1 MKIRKFLKV
10 LNFLFIILA
19 AEVIIGLVCITNK
32 IKDAKY
38 EEDKTCITQIAI
50 NPIEKRLARSQ
61 APSDQVTRITSSSR
75 LILERIVKTMEN
87 TGYGKGYW
95 TQCKN
100 AVRTPTPTSGGL
112 YYIDIPSF
120 YFNEDVGGAWNSTY
134 VYYCKEITEFDFSGL
149 NIGGITT
156 LPDFSKWPNLRRLN
170 FSNCKISETSG
181 FMTSSGRKA
190 LRKITYID
198 LSKNNIESINA
209 GIVHDARYNL
219 QHQIITK
226 YLGTIKSGNTGNSTL
241 PDIFVKSYGN
251 IVAPTYYKENIVK
264 ISGKKVTV
272 KSKGKEQEKAMVRI
286 PGTSSSPFK
295 GSYVMFN
302 WSGIKAST
310 NPNNNNNNNNNN
322 NQIYYNISLS
332 YKSSTTSGWEQ
343 IKYIEIYPTSG
354 ENVNYN
360 NAKVYVN
367 GNYVGNNTVKYPV
380 TKNGKYTI
388 KITYPGLRDIIL
400 NQEVKGIDRE
410 HPTFTTNYKS
420 ETGKNIKY
428 LTVYAKDNVAIK
440 NISVNGTNIYSCNK
454 KDYYCAYSATYKI
467 SKSGKYTIKV
477 EDLAGN
483 WRKIEENVNV
493 DTTPPKIQSLQIKK
507 NDKIYD
513 KDKCAVKVGDKL
525 ILNLKAHEEVSKYSG
540 IKINGTDLKTGTIN
554 VGNKTNFSIEIPIT
568 DKFGTGTLYGDYVIE
583 IYGLSD
589 KWGNATSYT
598 IKNKVYFD
606 SSYPEISEI
615 NITGGKLS
623 SDKQKM
629 TIYQNQKI
637 VIDLTT
643 EEKLGNN
650 PEIYVCGH
658 KTTFARLKNKNKNKK
673 DKSEIYHYYAYLD
686 SNYILQTANA
696 FGYVDKCIPI
706 EIKNYKNL
714 SGNLGDDI
722 IIDESN
728 KSSNGIYLYYGNS
741 EANKLY
747 FASAVDIS
755 TYSET
760 GDGYTWLT
768 KVGDKNYK
776 NYKQF
781 RGSYAEKSYWGGT
794 IHQYGCGP
802 TSVAIVLSGLGIDK
816 NPGDVANSIKEGTS
830 PSSLKTA
837 FENFGVTVELKYNT
851 STETTIKNIRNN
863 LEKGMPVLVGVSPG
877 PDSKYTTIGHW
888 LVLLSISGDTVTIS
902 NAGRDSESGTE
913 TDNINTLVEKYME
926 GNGYIL
932 VKSAKT
938 DSATNVKNEAIAG
951 DINQD
956 GYINEYD
963 YLLLQRYLS
972 KLQELT
978 DDQKKYA
985 NVDGNESIDANDL
998 TALKV
1003 IINKRVNSLQ
1013 IGSSETFKVYDN
1025 ENKLVSGDNLKLSV
1039 TEGEEF
1045 INVTENEDGISIKSK
1060 NELSALNG
1068 SVVIKATYLNEK
1080 NEEEKAGEIKLK
1092 IIDKNNVTTGFE
1104 VITGKKVNK
1113 NILGD
1118 VNKDGFITEV
1128 DSFDVQRAIVNLIQL
1143 TEEGKERGDIN
1154 KDGVLT
1160 VSDATDIQKMCVNNY
1175 NGMYKNDVF
1184 TLKFNSFE
1192 DNNYEDI
1199 KDENIQNQIRWYAE
1213 GQEDMVTITPN
1224 NDGSA
1229 NIKVNEN
1236 AVTGSKIA
1244 ICCSMLDENSEDNK
1258 YKTARFN
1265 IEIIDKAYVEL
1276 SENTINY
1283 DLSNLPD
1290 KYTYLKVN
1298 TNLDNKDAEWKSSDE
1313 NIVKLKEDSYGN
1325 VEVIPV
1331 KEGTAKVTVTID
1343 GISDECDVKV
1353 EKSITKIYTSKQDI
1367 TLKESLED
1375 EEYIIANS
1383 VSKLLKSSANSQ
1395 DIEGEIDATEEP
1407 IITSSDEDIARMYK
1421 DEETGAYKIL
1431 AISEGKATI
1440 EISSPTNEDV
1450 KETIK
1455 VNVKPLNIPTI
1466 QKVTIDQD
1474 EGQQEYKKGEKIS
1487 FKVVF
1492 SEEIKG
1498 EVPELQL
1505 VFGNNS
1511 SVGIPKFVGIEDNNT
1526 AIRYEYEVQE
1536 GDNGILK
1543 ILGLNGGNLTD
1554 DTGKMDTI
1562 LTVNNEEEEFT
1573 IEETEENIDIE
1584 NETLE
1589 VSSNDE
1595 SEDES
1600 KELSEEYISSNTK
1613 AFVGDD
1619 VTEQDEMSDELTGN
1633 LETVPNGINL
1643 LVGEVIADTTAPE
1656 ITVVPEIEKD
1666 SYYLNKGDIV
1676 KVNITSNEDLAEL
1689 PTVTMGGQVATVEG
1703 SGKEY
1708 TASLEINDKIKEG
1721 YLEIQVSGC
1730 RDLSGNEANL
1740 TVMNEENMDEPI
1752 VIDYSKSTIKAIYI
1766 MAEEGKNYK
1775 AGDKVKIKVVFE
1787 DENMKNRN
1795 EYIAAEEVPVLNIK
1809 FGRNKAEGNL
1819 ESDYTVGEYVNSIIY
1834 TYTISEKDIGKMTI
1848 NNITGNIEDAAG
1860 NKTDLSKINI
1870 SNVVTGQINEI
1881 VKENESN
1888 SNKNEGVLEKLPFKL
1903 PYTGSVAFWII
1914 IASVGVG
1921 ATIAG
1926 VSYIVRKKHYIK

>member
-1 MKIRKFLKV
+1 MKIMKFLKV
-10 LNFLFIILA
+10 LNFLFIILV

-38 EEDKTCITQIAI
+38 EEDKTSITQIAI
-50 NPIEKRLARSQ
+50 NPIEKKLAKYS
-61 APSDQVTRITSSSR
+61 SVRITSSSDVI
-75 LILERIVKTMEN
+75 LKYIINKISDEIWLTWDEQKNMNPVEASLERNNRKALHKI
-87 TGYGKGYW
+87 
-95 TQCKN
+95 
-100 AVRTPTPTSGGL
+100 SGG
-112 YYIDIPSF
+112 YYIEVPSR
-120 YFNEDVGGAWNSTY
+120 YFSSDT
-134 VYYCKEITEFDFSGL
+134 CKKEKEFNFSGL

-170 FSNCKISETSG
+170 FSNCKISGTSG

-658 KTTFARLKNKNKNKK
+658 KTTFARLKNKNKK

-741 EANKLY
+741 ELNKLY
-747 FASAVDIS
+747 LAS
-755 TYSET
+755 
-760 GDGYTWLT
+760 
-768 KVGDKNYK
+768 DKN
-776 NYKQF
+776 
-781 RGSYAEKSYWGGT
+781 EK
-794 IHQYGCGP
+794 
-802 TSVAIVLSGLGIDK
+802 D
-816 NPGDVANSIKEGTS
+816 
-830 PSSLKTA
+830 
-837 FENFGVTVELKYNT
+837 
-851 STETTIKNIRNN
+851 R
-863 LEKGMPVLVGVSPG
+863 
-877 PDSKYTTIGHW
+877 
-888 LVLLSISGDTVTIS
+888 
-902 NAGRDSESGTE
+902 
-913 TDNINTLVEKYME
+913 
-926 GNGYIL
+926 
-932 VKSAKT
+932 
-938 DSATNVKNEAIAG
+938 AIAG

-956 GYINEYD
+956 GYVNEYD

-1039 TEGEEF
+1039 TEGEELV
-1045 INVTENEDGISIKSK
+1045 NVTKSQDGISIKSK

-1068 SVVIKATYLNEK
+1068 SVVIKATYLNED

-1213 GQEDMVTITPN
+1213 GQADMVTITPN

-1236 AVTGSKIA
+1236 AVTGSKIV

-1474 EGQQEYKKGEKIS
+1474 EGQQEYKQGEKIS
-1487 FKVVF
+1487 IKIAF
-1492 SEEIKG
+1492 SEEVKG
-1498 EVPELQL
+1498 NVPELQL
-1505 VFGNNS
+1505 EFGNNS
-1511 SVGIPKFVGIEDNNT
+1511 SVKNPEFIRFEDNNT

-1543 ILGLNGGNLTD
+1543 IVGLNDGNLTD

-1562 LTVNNEEEEFT
+1562 LTVNNEEEEDFT

-1881 VKENESN
+1881 VKENKSDSN

>member
-38 EEDKTCITQIAI
+38 EEDKTSVTQIAI

-658 KTTFARLKNKNKNKK
+658 KTTFARLKNKNKK

-741 EANKLY
+741 ELNKLY
-747 FASAVDIS
+747 LAS
-755 TYSET
+755 
-760 GDGYTWLT
+760 
-768 KVGDKNYK
+768 DKN
-776 NYKQF
+776 
-781 RGSYAEKSYWGGT
+781 
-794 IHQYGCGP
+794 
-802 TSVAIVLSGLGIDK
+802 
-816 NPGDVANSIKEGTS
+816 
-830 PSSLKTA
+830 
-837 FENFGVTVELKYNT
+837 
-851 STETTIKNIRNN
+851 
-863 LEKGMPVLVGVSPG
+863 
-877 PDSKYTTIGHW
+877 
-888 LVLLSISGDTVTIS
+888 
-902 NAGRDSESGTE
+902 
-913 TDNINTLVEKYME
+913 
-926 GNGYIL
+926 
-932 VKSAKT
+932 VK
-938 DSATNVKNEAIAG
+938 DEAIAG

-956 GYINEYD
+956 GYVNEYD

-1213 GQEDMVTITPN
+1213 GQADMVTITPN

-1236 AVTGSKIA
+1236 AVTGSKIV

-1474 EGQQEYKKGEKIS
+1474 EGQQEYKQGEKIS
-1487 FKVVF
+1487 IKIAF
-1492 SEEIKG
+1492 SEEVKG
-1498 EVPELQL
+1498 NVPELQL
-1505 VFGNNS
+1505 EFGNNS
-1511 SVGIPKFVGIEDNNT
+1511 SVKNPEFIRFEDNNT

-1543 ILGLNGGNLTD
+1543 IVGLNDGNLTD

-1562 LTVNNEEEEFT
+1562 LTVNNEEEEDFT

-1584 NETLE
+1584 NEKME
-1589 VSSNDE
+1589 VLSNDE

-1881 VKENESN
+1881 VKEKESNSN

>member
-1 MKIRKFLKV
+1 MKIMKFLKV
-10 LNFLFIILA
+10 LNFLFIILV

-38 EEDKTCITQIAI
+38 EEDKTSITQIAI
-50 NPIEKRLARSQ
+50 NPIEKKLAKYS
-61 APSDQVTRITSSSR
+61 SVRITSSSDVI
-75 LILERIVKTMEN
+75 LKYIINKISDEIWLTWDEQKNMNPVEASLERNNRKALHKI
-87 TGYGKGYW
+87 
-95 TQCKN
+95 
-100 AVRTPTPTSGGL
+100 SGG
-112 YYIDIPSF
+112 YYIEVPSR
-120 YFNEDVGGAWNSTY
+120 YFSSAT
-134 VYYCKEITEFDFSGL
+134 CKKETEFNFSGL

-658 KTTFARLKNKNKNKK
+658 KTTFARLKNKNKK

-741 EANKLY
+741 ELNKLY
-747 FASAVDIS
+747 LAS
-755 TYSET
+755 
-760 GDGYTWLT
+760 
-768 KVGDKNYK
+768 DKN
-776 NYKQF
+776 
-781 RGSYAEKSYWGGT
+781 EK
-794 IHQYGCGP
+794 
-802 TSVAIVLSGLGIDK
+802 D
-816 NPGDVANSIKEGTS
+816 
-830 PSSLKTA
+830 
-837 FENFGVTVELKYNT
+837 
-851 STETTIKNIRNN
+851 R
-863 LEKGMPVLVGVSPG
+863 
-877 PDSKYTTIGHW
+877 
-888 LVLLSISGDTVTIS
+888 
-902 NAGRDSESGTE
+902 
-913 TDNINTLVEKYME
+913 
-926 GNGYIL
+926 
-932 VKSAKT
+932 
-938 DSATNVKNEAIAG
+938 AIAG

-956 GYINEYD
+956 GYVNEYD

-1025 ENKLVSGDNLKLSV
+1025 ENKLVSGDNLKISV

-1045 INVTENEDGISIKSK
+1045 INVTENQDDISIKSK

-1068 SVVIKATYLNEK
+1068 SVVIKATYLNED

-1104 VITGKKVNK
+1104 VITEKKVNK

-1143 TEEGKERGDIN
+1143 TEEEKERGDIN

-1431 AISEGKATI
+1431 AISEGEATI

-1511 SVGIPKFVGIEDNNT
+1511 SVGIPEFVGIEDNNT

-1740 TVMNEENMDEPI
+1740 TVINEENMDEPI
-1752 VIDYSKSTIKAIYI
+1752 VIDYSKSTIKTIDI

>member
-1 MKIRKFLKV
+1 MKV
-10 LNFLFIILA
+10 LNFLFIILV

-38 EEDKTCITQIAI
+38 EEDKTSITQIAI

-658 KTTFARLKNKNKNKK
+658 KTTFARLKNKNKK

-741 EANKLY
+741 ELNKLY
-747 FASAVDIS
+747 LAS
-755 TYSET
+755 
-760 GDGYTWLT
+760 
-768 KVGDKNYK
+768 DKN
-776 NYKQF
+776 
-781 RGSYAEKSYWGGT
+781 
-794 IHQYGCGP
+794 
-802 TSVAIVLSGLGIDK
+802 
-816 NPGDVANSIKEGTS
+816 
-830 PSSLKTA
+830 
-837 FENFGVTVELKYNT
+837 
-851 STETTIKNIRNN
+851 
-863 LEKGMPVLVGVSPG
+863 
-877 PDSKYTTIGHW
+877 
-888 LVLLSISGDTVTIS
+888 
-902 NAGRDSESGTE
+902 
-913 TDNINTLVEKYME
+913 
-926 GNGYIL
+926 
-932 VKSAKT
+932 VK
-938 DSATNVKNEAIAG
+938 DEAIAG

-956 GYINEYD
+956 GYVNEYD

-1068 SVVIKATYLNEK
+1068 SVVIKATYLNED

-1213 GQEDMVTITPN
+1213 GQADMVTITPN

-1236 AVTGSKIA
+1236 AVTGSKIV

-1474 EGQQEYKKGEKIS
+1474 EGQQEYKQGEKIS
-1487 FKVVF
+1487 IKIAF
-1492 SEEIKG
+1492 SEEVKG
-1498 EVPELQL
+1498 NVPELQL
-1505 VFGNNS
+1505 EFGNNS
-1511 SVGIPKFVGIEDNNT
+1511 SVKNPEFIRFEDNNT

-1543 ILGLNGGNLTD
+1543 IVGLNDGNLTD

-1562 LTVNNEEEEFT
+1562 LTVNNEEEEDFT

-1584 NETLE
+1584 NEKME
-1589 VSSNDE
+1589 VLSNDE

-1613 AFVGDD
+1613 AVVGDD

-1881 VKENESN
+1881 VKEKESNSN

>member
-1 MKIRKFLKV
+1 MKIMKFLKV
-10 LNFLFIILA
+10 LNFLFIILV

-38 EEDKTCITQIAI
+38 EEDKTSITQIAI
-50 NPIEKRLARSQ
+50 NPIEKKLAKYS
-61 APSDQVTRITSSSR
+61 SVRITSSSDVI
-75 LILERIVKTMEN
+75 LKYIINKISDEIWLTWDEQKNMNPVEASLERNNRKALHKI
-87 TGYGKGYW
+87 
-95 TQCKN
+95 
-100 AVRTPTPTSGGL
+100 SGG
-112 YYIDIPSF
+112 YYIEVPSR
-120 YFNEDVGGAWNSTY
+120 YFSSAT
-134 VYYCKEITEFDFSGL
+134 CKKETEFNFSGL

-658 KTTFARLKNKNKNKK
+658 KTTFARLKNKNKK
-673 DKSEIYHYYAYLD
+673 DKSEIYRYYAYLD

-741 EANKLY
+741 ELNKLY
-747 FASAVDIS
+747 LAS
-755 TYSET
+755 
-760 GDGYTWLT
+760 
-768 KVGDKNYK
+768 DKN
-776 NYKQF
+776 
-781 RGSYAEKSYWGGT
+781 EK
-794 IHQYGCGP
+794 
-802 TSVAIVLSGLGIDK
+802 D
-816 NPGDVANSIKEGTS
+816 
-830 PSSLKTA
+830 
-837 FENFGVTVELKYNT
+837 
-851 STETTIKNIRNN
+851 R
-863 LEKGMPVLVGVSPG
+863 
-877 PDSKYTTIGHW
+877 
-888 LVLLSISGDTVTIS
+888 
-902 NAGRDSESGTE
+902 
-913 TDNINTLVEKYME
+913 
-926 GNGYIL
+926 
-932 VKSAKT
+932 
-938 DSATNVKNEAIAG
+938 AIAG

-956 GYINEYD
+956 GYVNEYD

-1143 TEEGKERGDIN
+1143 TEEEKERGDIN

-1236 AVTGSKIA
+1236 AVTGSKIV

-1431 AISEGKATI
+1431 AISEGEATI

-1511 SVGIPKFVGIEDNNT
+1511 SVGIPEFVGIEDNNT

-1740 TVMNEENMDEPI
+1740 TVINEENMDEPI
-1752 VIDYSKSTIKAIYI
+1752 VIDYSKSTIKTIDI

>member
-1 MKIRKFLKV
+1 MKIMKFLKV
-10 LNFLFIILA
+10 LNFLFIILV

-38 EEDKTCITQIAI
+38 EEDKTSITQIAI
-50 NPIEKRLARSQ
+50 NPIEKKLAKYS
-61 APSDQVTRITSSSR
+61 SVRITSSSDVI
-75 LILERIVKTMEN
+75 LKYIINKISDEIWLTWDEQKNMNPVEASLERNNRKALHKI
-87 TGYGKGYW
+87 
-95 TQCKN
+95 
-100 AVRTPTPTSGGL
+100 SGG
-112 YYIDIPSF
+112 YYIEVPSR
-120 YFNEDVGGAWNSTY
+120 YFSSAT
-134 VYYCKEITEFDFSGL
+134 CKKETEFNFSGL

-658 KTTFARLKNKNKNKK
+658 KTTFARLKNKNKK

-747 FASAVDIS
+747 FAS
-755 TYSET
+755 
-760 GDGYTWLT
+760 
-768 KVGDKNYK
+768 DKN
-776 NYKQF
+776 
-781 RGSYAEKSYWGGT
+781 
-794 IHQYGCGP
+794 
-802 TSVAIVLSGLGIDK
+802 
-816 NPGDVANSIKEGTS
+816 
-830 PSSLKTA
+830 
-837 FENFGVTVELKYNT
+837 
-851 STETTIKNIRNN
+851 
-863 LEKGMPVLVGVSPG
+863 
-877 PDSKYTTIGHW
+877 
-888 LVLLSISGDTVTIS
+888 
-902 NAGRDSESGTE
+902 
-913 TDNINTLVEKYME
+913 
-926 GNGYIL
+926 
-932 VKSAKT
+932 VK
-938 DSATNVKNEAIAG
+938 DEAIAG

-956 GYINEYD
+956 GYVNEYD

-985 NVDGNESIDANDL
+985 NVDGNDTIDANDL

-1213 GQEDMVTITPN
+1213 GQADMVTITPN

-1236 AVTGSKIA
+1236 AVTGSKIV

-1431 AISEGKATI
+1431 AISEGEATI

-1511 SVGIPKFVGIEDNNT
+1511 SVGIPEFVGIEDNNT

-1740 TVMNEENMDEPI
+1740 TVINEENMDEPI
-1752 VIDYSKSTIKAIYI
+1752 VIDYSKSTIKTIDI

>member
-1 MKIRKFLKV
+1 MKV
-10 LNFLFIILA
+10 LNFLFIILV

-38 EEDKTCITQIAI
+38 EEDKTSITQIAI
-50 NPIEKRLARSQ
+50 NPIEKKLAS
-61 APSDQVTRITSSSR
+61 SQVTRITSSSR

-87 TGYGKGYW
+87 TGCGKAYW
-95 TQCKN
+95 DQCKN

-112 YYIDIPSF
+112 YYIDIPLF
-120 YFNEDVGGAWNSTY
+120 YFNEVVGD
-134 VYYCKEITEFDFSGL
+134 CKKITEFDFSGL
-149 NIGGITT
+149 SIGRITT

-198 LSKNNIESINA
+198 LSKNNIESINT
-209 GIVHDARYNL
+209 GIVQDARYNL
-219 QHQIITK
+219 KQQQIIRN
-226 YLGTIKSGNTGNSTL
+226 LGTIKNGNTGISTL

-251 IVAPTYYKENIVK
+251 IAAPTKYRKDSNIVK
-264 ISGKKVTV
+264 ISGKKVTI
-272 KSKGKEQEKAMVRI
+272 KSKGNGKQNGVVQI
-286 PGTSSSPFK
+286 PAASNSPFK
-295 GSYVMFN
+295 GSYVSFN
-302 WSGIKAST
+302 WTGTKAST
-310 NPNNNNNNNNNN
+310 NPNYNNNNN

-658 KTTFARLKNKNKNKK
+658 KTTFARLKNKNKK

-741 EANKLY
+741 ELNKLY
-747 FASAVDIS
+747 LAS
-755 TYSET
+755 
-760 GDGYTWLT
+760 
-768 KVGDKNYK
+768 DKN
-776 NYKQF
+776 
-781 RGSYAEKSYWGGT
+781 EK
-794 IHQYGCGP
+794 
-802 TSVAIVLSGLGIDK
+802 D
-816 NPGDVANSIKEGTS
+816 
-830 PSSLKTA
+830 
-837 FENFGVTVELKYNT
+837 
-851 STETTIKNIRNN
+851 R
-863 LEKGMPVLVGVSPG
+863 
-877 PDSKYTTIGHW
+877 
-888 LVLLSISGDTVTIS
+888 
-902 NAGRDSESGTE
+902 
-913 TDNINTLVEKYME
+913 
-926 GNGYIL
+926 
-932 VKSAKT
+932 
-938 DSATNVKNEAIAG
+938 AIAG

-956 GYINEYD
+956 GYVNEYD

-1068 SVVIKATYLNEK
+1068 SVVIKATYLNED

-1092 IIDKNNVTTGFE
+1092 IIDRDNITTGFE
-1104 VITGKKVNK
+1104 VVTAKKVNK

-1128 DSFDVQRAIVNLIQL
+1128 DSFEVQRAIVNLIQL
-1143 TEEGKERGDIN
+1143 TEEEKERGDIN
-1154 KDGVLT
+1154 RDGSLNIV
-1160 VSDATDIQKMCVNNY
+1160 DATDIQKMCVNNY

-1313 NIVKLKEDSYGN
+1313 NVVKLKEDSYGN

-1474 EGQQEYKKGEKIS
+1474 EGQQEYKQGEKIS
-1487 FKVVF
+1487 IKIAF
-1492 SEEIKG
+1492 SEEVKG
-1498 EVPELQL
+1498 NVPELQL
-1505 VFGNNS
+1505 EFGNNS
-1511 SVGIPKFVGIEDNNT
+1511 SVKNPEFIRFEDNNT

-1543 ILGLNGGNLTD
+1543 IVGLNDGNLTD

-1562 LTVNNEEEEFT
+1562 LTVNNEEEEDFT

-1584 NETLE
+1584 NEKME
-1589 VSSNDE
+1589 VLSNDE

-1643 LVGEVIADTTAPE
+1643 LVGEVVADTTAPE

-1848 NNITGNIEDAAG
+1848 NNITENIEDAAG

-1881 VKENESN
+1881 VKENESNSN

>member
-1 MKIRKFLKV
+1 MKIMKFLKV
-10 LNFLFIILA
+10 LNFLFIILV

-38 EEDKTCITQIAI
+38 EEDKTSITQIAI
-50 NPIEKRLARSQ
+50 NPIEKKLAS
-61 APSDQVTRITSSSR
+61 SQVTRITSSSR

-87 TGYGKGYW
+87 TGCGKAYW
-95 TQCKN
+95 DQCKN

-112 YYIDIPSF
+112 YYIDIPLF
-120 YFNEDVGGAWNSTY
+120 YFNEVVGD
-134 VYYCKEITEFDFSGL
+134 CKKITEFDFSGL
-149 NIGGITT
+149 SIGRITT

-658 KTTFARLKNKNKNKK
+658 KTTFARLKNKNKK

-747 FASAVDIS
+747 FAS
-755 TYSET
+755 
-760 GDGYTWLT
+760 
-768 KVGDKNYK
+768 DKN
-776 NYKQF
+776 
-781 RGSYAEKSYWGGT
+781 
-794 IHQYGCGP
+794 
-802 TSVAIVLSGLGIDK
+802 
-816 NPGDVANSIKEGTS
+816 
-830 PSSLKTA
+830 
-837 FENFGVTVELKYNT
+837 
-851 STETTIKNIRNN
+851 
-863 LEKGMPVLVGVSPG
+863 
-877 PDSKYTTIGHW
+877 
-888 LVLLSISGDTVTIS
+888 
-902 NAGRDSESGTE
+902 
-913 TDNINTLVEKYME
+913 
-926 GNGYIL
+926 
-932 VKSAKT
+932 VK
-938 DSATNVKNEAIAG
+938 DEAIAG

-956 GYINEYD
+956 GYVNEYD

-972 KLQELT
+972 KLQEFT

-985 NVDGNESIDANDL
+985 NVDGNDTIDANDL

-1025 ENKLVSGDNLKLSV
+1025 ENKSVSGDNLKISV

-1045 INVTENEDGISIKSK
+1045 INVTESQDGISIKSK

-1068 SVVIKATYLNEK
+1068 SVVIKATYLNED

-1104 VITGKKVNK
+1104 VITEKKVNK

-1143 TEEGKERGDIN
+1143 TEEEKERGDIN

-1184 TLKFNSFE
+1184 TLKFNSYE

-1431 AISEGKATI
+1431 AISEGEATI

-1511 SVGIPKFVGIEDNNT
+1511 SVGIPEFVGIEDNNT

-1740 TVMNEENMDEPI
+1740 TVINEENMDEPI
-1752 VIDYSKSTIKAIYI
+1752 VIDYSKSTIKTIDI

-1795 EYIAAEEVPVLNIK
+1795 EYIAAEEVSVLNIK

>member
-658 KTTFARLKNKNKNKK
+658 KTTFARLKNKNKK

-747 FASAVDIS
+747 FAS
-755 TYSET
+755 
-760 GDGYTWLT
+760 
-768 KVGDKNYK
+768 DKN
-776 NYKQF
+776 
-781 RGSYAEKSYWGGT
+781 
-794 IHQYGCGP
+794 
-802 TSVAIVLSGLGIDK
+802 
-816 NPGDVANSIKEGTS
+816 
-830 PSSLKTA
+830 
-837 FENFGVTVELKYNT
+837 
-851 STETTIKNIRNN
+851 
-863 LEKGMPVLVGVSPG
+863 
-877 PDSKYTTIGHW
+877 
-888 LVLLSISGDTVTIS
+888 
-902 NAGRDSESGTE
+902 
-913 TDNINTLVEKYME
+913 
-926 GNGYIL
+926 
-932 VKSAKT
+932 VK
-938 DSATNVKNEAIAG
+938 DEAIAG

-956 GYINEYD
+956 GYVNEYD

-1213 GQEDMVTITPN
+1213 GQADMVTITPN

-1236 AVTGSKIA
+1236 AVTGSKIV

-1276 SENTINY
+1276 SENTVNY

-1431 AISEGKATI
+1431 AISEGEATI

-1511 SVGIPKFVGIEDNNT
+1511 SVGIPEFVGIEDNNT

-1740 TVMNEENMDEPI
+1740 TVINEENMDEPI
-1752 VIDYSKSTIKAIYI
+1752 VIDYSKSTIKTIDI

>member
-658 KTTFARLKNKNKNKK
+658 KTTFARLKNKNKK

-747 FASAVDIS
+747 FAS
-755 TYSET
+755 
-760 GDGYTWLT
+760 
-768 KVGDKNYK
+768 DKN
-776 NYKQF
+776 
-781 RGSYAEKSYWGGT
+781 
-794 IHQYGCGP
+794 
-802 TSVAIVLSGLGIDK
+802 
-816 NPGDVANSIKEGTS
+816 
-830 PSSLKTA
+830 
-837 FENFGVTVELKYNT
+837 
-851 STETTIKNIRNN
+851 
-863 LEKGMPVLVGVSPG
+863 
-877 PDSKYTTIGHW
+877 
-888 LVLLSISGDTVTIS
+888 
-902 NAGRDSESGTE
+902 
-913 TDNINTLVEKYME
+913 
-926 GNGYIL
+926 
-932 VKSAKT
+932 VK
-938 DSATNVKNEAIAG
+938 DEAIAG

-956 GYINEYD
+956 GYVNEYD

-1060 NELSALNG
+1060 NEPSALNG

-1213 GQEDMVTITPN
+1213 GQADMVTITPN

-1236 AVTGSKIA
+1236 AVTGSKIV

-1431 AISEGKATI
+1431 AISEGEATI

-1511 SVGIPKFVGIEDNNT
+1511 SVGIPEFVGIEDNNT

-1740 TVMNEENMDEPI
+1740 TVINEENMDEPI
-1752 VIDYSKSTIKAIYI
+1752 VIDYSKSTIKTIDI

>member
-1 MKIRKFLKV
+1 MKIMKFLKV
-10 LNFLFIILA
+10 LNFLFIILV

-38 EEDKTCITQIAI
+38 EEDKTSITQIAI
-50 NPIEKRLARSQ
+50 NPIEKKLAS
-61 APSDQVTRITSSSR
+61 SQVTRITSSSR

-87 TGYGKGYW
+87 TGCGKAYW
-95 TQCKN
+95 DQCKN

-112 YYIDIPSF
+112 YYIDIPLF
-120 YFNEDVGGAWNSTY
+120 YFNEVVGD
-134 VYYCKEITEFDFSGL
+134 CKKIKEFDFSGL
-149 NIGGITT
+149 SIGRITT

-219 QHQIITK
+219 KQQQIIRN
-226 YLGTIKSGNTGNSTL
+226 LGTIKNGNTGISTL

-251 IVAPTYYKENIVK
+251 IAAPTKYRKDSNIVK
-264 ISGKKVTV
+264 ISGKKVTI
-272 KSKGKEQEKAMVRI
+272 KSKGNGKQNGVVQI
-286 PGTSSSPFK
+286 PAASNSPFK
-295 GSYVMFN
+295 GSYVSFN
-302 WSGIKAST
+302 WTGTKAST
-310 NPNNNNNNNNNN
+310 NPNYNNNNN

-332 YKSSTTSGWEQ
+332 YKSSTTSGWKQ
-343 IKYIEIYPTSG
+343 IKYIEIYPTFG

-658 KTTFARLKNKNKNKK
+658 KTTFARLKNKNKK

-747 FASAVDIS
+747 FAS
-755 TYSET
+755 
-760 GDGYTWLT
+760 
-768 KVGDKNYK
+768 DKN
-776 NYKQF
+776 
-781 RGSYAEKSYWGGT
+781 
-794 IHQYGCGP
+794 
-802 TSVAIVLSGLGIDK
+802 
-816 NPGDVANSIKEGTS
+816 
-830 PSSLKTA
+830 
-837 FENFGVTVELKYNT
+837 
-851 STETTIKNIRNN
+851 
-863 LEKGMPVLVGVSPG
+863 
-877 PDSKYTTIGHW
+877 
-888 LVLLSISGDTVTIS
+888 
-902 NAGRDSESGTE
+902 
-913 TDNINTLVEKYME
+913 
-926 GNGYIL
+926 
-932 VKSAKT
+932 VK
-938 DSATNVKNEAIAG
+938 DEAIAG

-956 GYINEYD
+956 GYVNEYD

-985 NVDGNESIDANDL
+985 NVDGNDTIDANDL

-1025 ENKLVSGDNLKLSV
+1025 ENKSVSGDNLKISV

-1045 INVTENEDGISIKSK
+1045 INVTENQDGISIKSK

-1068 SVVIKATYLNEK
+1068 SVVIKATYLNED

-1104 VITGKKVNK
+1104 VITEKKVNK

-1143 TEEGKERGDIN
+1143 TEEEKERGDIN

-1236 AVTGSKIA
+1236 AVTGSKIV

-1431 AISEGKATI
+1431 AISEGEATI

>member
-1 MKIRKFLKV
+1 MKV
-10 LNFLFIILA
+10 LNFLFIILV

-38 EEDKTCITQIAI
+38 EEDKTSITQIAI
-50 NPIEKRLARSQ
+50 NPIEKKLAS
-61 APSDQVTRITSSSR
+61 SQVTRITSSSR

-87 TGYGKGYW
+87 TGCGKAYW
-95 TQCKN
+95 DQCKN

-112 YYIDIPSF
+112 YYIDIPLF
-120 YFNEDVGGAWNSTY
+120 YFNEVVGD
-134 VYYCKEITEFDFSGL
+134 CKKITEFDFSGL
-149 NIGGITT
+149 SIGRITT

-198 LSKNNIESINA
+198 LSKNNIESINT
-209 GIVHDARYNL
+209 GIVQDARYNL
-219 QHQIITK
+219 KQQQIIRN
-226 YLGTIKSGNTGNSTL
+226 LGTIKNGNTGISTL

-251 IVAPTYYKENIVK
+251 IAAPTKYRKDSNIVK
-264 ISGKKVTV
+264 ISGKKVTI
-272 KSKGKEQEKAMVRI
+272 KSKGNGKQNGVVQI
-286 PGTSSSPFK
+286 PAASNSPFK
-295 GSYVMFN
+295 GSYVSFN
-302 WSGIKAST
+302 WTGTKAST
-310 NPNNNNNNNNNN
+310 NPNYNNNNN

-658 KTTFARLKNKNKNKK
+658 KTTFARLKNKNKK

-741 EANKLY
+741 ELNKLY
-747 FASAVDIS
+747 LAS
-755 TYSET
+755 
-760 GDGYTWLT
+760 
-768 KVGDKNYK
+768 DKN
-776 NYKQF
+776 
-781 RGSYAEKSYWGGT
+781 EK
-794 IHQYGCGP
+794 
-802 TSVAIVLSGLGIDK
+802 D
-816 NPGDVANSIKEGTS
+816 
-830 PSSLKTA
+830 
-837 FENFGVTVELKYNT
+837 
-851 STETTIKNIRNN
+851 R
-863 LEKGMPVLVGVSPG
+863 
-877 PDSKYTTIGHW
+877 
-888 LVLLSISGDTVTIS
+888 
-902 NAGRDSESGTE
+902 
-913 TDNINTLVEKYME
+913 
-926 GNGYIL
+926 
-932 VKSAKT
+932 
-938 DSATNVKNEAIAG
+938 AIAG

-956 GYINEYD
+956 GYVNEYD

-1068 SVVIKATYLNEK
+1068 SVVIKATYLNED

-1092 IIDKNNVTTGFE
+1092 IIDRDNITTGFE
-1104 VITGKKVNK
+1104 VVTAKKVNK

-1213 GQEDMVTITPN
+1213 GQADMVTITPN

-1236 AVTGSKIA
+1236 AVTGSKIV

-1474 EGQQEYKKGEKIS
+1474 EGQQEYKQGEKIS
-1487 FKVVF
+1487 IKIAF
-1492 SEEIKG
+1492 SEEVKG
-1498 EVPELQL
+1498 NVPELQL
-1505 VFGNNS
+1505 EFGNNS
-1511 SVGIPKFVGIEDNNT
+1511 SVKNPEFIRFEDNNT

-1543 ILGLNGGNLTD
+1543 IVGLNDGNLTD

-1562 LTVNNEEEEFT
+1562 LTVNNEEEEDFT

-1584 NETLE
+1584 NEKME
-1589 VSSNDE
+1589 VLSNDE

-1666 SYYLNKGDIV
+1666 SYYLDKGDIV

-1689 PTVTMGGQVATVEG
+1689 PTVTMGGQVAKVEG

-1881 VKENESN
+1881 VKEKESNSN

-1921 ATIAG
+1921 ATIAV

>member
-1 MKIRKFLKV
+1 MKIMKFLKV
-10 LNFLFIILA
+10 LNFLFIILV

-38 EEDKTCITQIAI
+38 EEDKTSITQIAI
-50 NPIEKRLARSQ
+50 NPIEKKLAKYS
-61 APSDQVTRITSSSR
+61 SVRITSSSDVI
-75 LILERIVKTMEN
+75 LKYIINKISDEIWLTWDEQKNMNPVEASLERNNRKALHKI
-87 TGYGKGYW
+87 
-95 TQCKN
+95 
-100 AVRTPTPTSGGL
+100 SGG
-112 YYIDIPSF
+112 YYIEVPSR
-120 YFNEDVGGAWNSTY
+120 YFSSDT
-134 VYYCKEITEFDFSGL
+134 CKKEKEFNFSGL

-170 FSNCKISETSG
+170 FSNCKISGTSG

-658 KTTFARLKNKNKNKK
+658 KTTFARLKNKNKK

-747 FASAVDIS
+747 FAS
-755 TYSET
+755 
-760 GDGYTWLT
+760 
-768 KVGDKNYK
+768 DKN
-776 NYKQF
+776 
-781 RGSYAEKSYWGGT
+781 
-794 IHQYGCGP
+794 
-802 TSVAIVLSGLGIDK
+802 
-816 NPGDVANSIKEGTS
+816 
-830 PSSLKTA
+830 
-837 FENFGVTVELKYNT
+837 
-851 STETTIKNIRNN
+851 
-863 LEKGMPVLVGVSPG
+863 
-877 PDSKYTTIGHW
+877 
-888 LVLLSISGDTVTIS
+888 
-902 NAGRDSESGTE
+902 
-913 TDNINTLVEKYME
+913 
-926 GNGYIL
+926 
-932 VKSAKT
+932 VK
-938 DSATNVKNEAIAG
+938 DEAIAG

-956 GYINEYD
+956 GYVNEYD

-1213 GQEDMVTITPN
+1213 GQADTVTITPN

-1236 AVTGSKIA
+1236 AVTGSKIV

-1283 DLSNLPD
+1283 DLSKLPD

-1313 NIVKLKEDSYGN
+1313 NVVKLKEDSYGN

-1431 AISEGKATI
+1431 AISEGEATI

-1511 SVGIPKFVGIEDNNT
+1511 SVGIPEFVGIEDNNT

-1740 TVMNEENMDEPI
+1740 TVINEENMDEPI
-1752 VIDYSKSTIKAIYI
+1752 VIDYSKSTIKTIDI

>member
-1 MKIRKFLKV
+1 MKIIKFLKV
-10 LNFLFIILA
+10 LNFLFIILV

-38 EEDKTCITQIAI
+38 EEDKTSITQIAI
-50 NPIEKRLARSQ
+50 NPIEKKLAKYS
-61 APSDQVTRITSSSR
+61 SVRITSSSDVI
-75 LILERIVKTMEN
+75 LKYIINKISDEIWLTWDEQKNMNPVEASLERNNRKALHKI
-87 TGYGKGYW
+87 
-95 TQCKN
+95 
-100 AVRTPTPTSGGL
+100 SGG
-112 YYIDIPSF
+112 YYIEVPSR
-120 YFNEDVGGAWNSTY
+120 YFSSAT
-134 VYYCKEITEFDFSGL
+134 CKKETEFNFSGL

-658 KTTFARLKNKNKNKK
+658 KTTFARLKNKNKK

-741 EANKLY
+741 ELNKLY
-747 FASAVDIS
+747 LAS
-755 TYSET
+755 
-760 GDGYTWLT
+760 
-768 KVGDKNYK
+768 DKN
-776 NYKQF
+776 
-781 RGSYAEKSYWGGT
+781 EK
-794 IHQYGCGP
+794 
-802 TSVAIVLSGLGIDK
+802 D
-816 NPGDVANSIKEGTS
+816 
-830 PSSLKTA
+830 
-837 FENFGVTVELKYNT
+837 
-851 STETTIKNIRNN
+851 R
-863 LEKGMPVLVGVSPG
+863 
-877 PDSKYTTIGHW
+877 
-888 LVLLSISGDTVTIS
+888 
-902 NAGRDSESGTE
+902 
-913 TDNINTLVEKYME
+913 
-926 GNGYIL
+926 
-932 VKSAKT
+932 
-938 DSATNVKNEAIAG
+938 AIAG

-956 GYINEYD
+956 GYVNEYD

-1213 GQEDMVTITPN
+1213 GQADMVTITPN

-1236 AVTGSKIA
+1236 AVTGSKIV

-1431 AISEGKATI
+1431 AISEGEATI

-1511 SVGIPKFVGIEDNNT
+1511 SVGIPEFVGIEDNNT

-1740 TVMNEENMDEPI
+1740 TVINEENMDEPI
-1752 VIDYSKSTIKAIYI
+1752 VIDYSKSTIKTIDI

>member
-38 EEDKTCITQIAI
+38 EEDKTSITQIAI
-50 NPIEKRLARSQ
+50 NPIEKKLAS
-61 APSDQVTRITSSSR
+61 SQVTRITSSSR

-87 TGYGKGYW
+87 TGCGKAYW
-95 TQCKN
+95 DQCKN

-112 YYIDIPSF
+112 YYIDIPLF
-120 YFNEDVGGAWNSTY
+120 YFNEVVGD
-134 VYYCKEITEFDFSGL
+134 CKKIKEFDFSGL
-149 NIGGITT
+149 SIGRITT

-219 QHQIITK
+219 KQQQIIRN
-226 YLGTIKSGNTGNSTL
+226 LGTIKNGNTGISTL

-251 IVAPTYYKENIVK
+251 IVAPTKYRKDSNIVK
-264 ISGKKVTV
+264 ISGKKVTI
-272 KSKGKEQEKAMVRI
+272 KSKGKGKQNGVVQI
-286 PGTSSSPFK
+286 PAASNSPFK
-295 GSYVMFN
+295 GSYVSFN
-302 WSGIKAST
+302 WTGTKAST
-310 NPNNNNNNNNNN
+310 NPSYNNNNN

-332 YKSSTTSGWEQ
+332 YKSSTTSGWKQ
-343 IKYIEIYPTSG
+343 IKYIEIYPTFG

-367 GNYVGNNTVKYPV
+367 GNYVGNNKVKYPV

-388 KITYPGLRDIIL
+388 KITYPGLRDLIL

-410 HPTFTTNYKS
+410 HPTFTTNYRS
-420 ETGKNIKY
+420 EIGKNIKY

-454 KDYYCAYSATYKI
+454 KDYYCAYSKTYKI
-467 SKSGKYTIKV
+467 TKSGKYTIKV

-483 WRKIEENVNV
+483 WRKIEENVKV

-568 DKFGTGTLYGDYVIE
+568 DKFGTGALYGDYVIE
-583 IYGLSD
+583 IYGISD
-589 KWGNATSYT
+589 KWGNATSYA

-623 SDKQKM
+623 YDKQKM

-637 VIDLTT
+637 IIDLTT

-658 KTTFARLKNKNKNKK
+658 KTTFARLKNKNKK

-741 EANKLY
+741 ELNKLY
-747 FASAVDIS
+747 LAS
-755 TYSET
+755 
-760 GDGYTWLT
+760 
-768 KVGDKNYK
+768 DKN
-776 NYKQF
+776 
-781 RGSYAEKSYWGGT
+781 
-794 IHQYGCGP
+794 
-802 TSVAIVLSGLGIDK
+802 
-816 NPGDVANSIKEGTS
+816 
-830 PSSLKTA
+830 
-837 FENFGVTVELKYNT
+837 
-851 STETTIKNIRNN
+851 
-863 LEKGMPVLVGVSPG
+863 
-877 PDSKYTTIGHW
+877 
-888 LVLLSISGDTVTIS
+888 
-902 NAGRDSESGTE
+902 
-913 TDNINTLVEKYME
+913 
-926 GNGYIL
+926 
-932 VKSAKT
+932 VK
-938 DSATNVKNEAIAG
+938 DEAIAG

-956 GYINEYD
+956 GYVNEYD

-985 NVDGNESIDANDL
+985 NVDGNDTIDANDL

-1025 ENKLVSGDNLKLSV
+1025 KNKLVSIDNLKLSV
-1039 TEGEEF
+1039 TEGEELV
-1045 INVTENEDGISIKSK
+1045 NVTKSQDGISIKSK

-1068 SVVIKATYLNEK
+1068 SVVIKVTYLNEN
-1080 NEEEKAGEIKLK
+1080 NEEEKVGEIKLK
-1092 IIDKNNVTTGFE
+1092 IIDKNNITTGFE
-1104 VITGKKVNK
+1104 VITAKKVNK

-1128 DSFDVQRAIVNLIQL
+1128 DSFEVQRAIVNLVQF
-1143 TEEGKERGDIN
+1143 TEEEKERGDIN
-1154 KDGVLT
+1154 RDGSLNV
-1160 VSDATDIQKMCVNNY
+1160 VDATGIQKMSFNNY
-1175 NGMYKNDVF
+1175 NRMYKNDVF

-1213 GQEDMVTITPN
+1213 GQADMVTITPN

-1236 AVTGSKIA
+1236 AVTGSKIV

-1283 DLSNLPD
+1283 DLSKLPD

-1313 NIVKLKEDSYGN
+1313 NVVKLKEDSYGN

-1431 AISEGKATI
+1431 AISEGEATI

-1619 VTEQDEMSDELTGN
+1619 VTEQDEISDGLTGN

-1795 EYIAAEEVPVLNIK
+1795 EYIAAEEVPVINIK

-1888 SNKNEGVLEKLPFKL
+1888 SNSNKNEGVLEKLPFKL

>member
-1 MKIRKFLKV
+1 MKV
-10 LNFLFIILA
+10 LNFLFIILV

-38 EEDKTCITQIAI
+38 EEDKTSVTQIAI
-50 NPIEKRLARSQ
+50 NPIEKKLARSQ

-658 KTTFARLKNKNKNKK
+658 KTTFARLKNKNKK

-741 EANKLY
+741 ELNKLY
-747 FASAVDIS
+747 LAS
-755 TYSET
+755 
-760 GDGYTWLT
+760 
-768 KVGDKNYK
+768 DKN
-776 NYKQF
+776 
-781 RGSYAEKSYWGGT
+781 
-794 IHQYGCGP
+794 
-802 TSVAIVLSGLGIDK
+802 
-816 NPGDVANSIKEGTS
+816 
-830 PSSLKTA
+830 
-837 FENFGVTVELKYNT
+837 
-851 STETTIKNIRNN
+851 
-863 LEKGMPVLVGVSPG
+863 
-877 PDSKYTTIGHW
+877 
-888 LVLLSISGDTVTIS
+888 
-902 NAGRDSESGTE
+902 
-913 TDNINTLVEKYME
+913 
-926 GNGYIL
+926 
-932 VKSAKT
+932 VK
-938 DSATNVKNEAIAG
+938 DEAIAG

-956 GYINEYD
+956 GYVNEYD

-1068 SVVIKATYLNEK
+1068 SVVIKATYLNED

-1092 IIDKNNVTTGFE
+1092 IIDRDNITTGFE
-1104 VITGKKVNK
+1104 VVTAKKVNK

-1128 DSFDVQRAIVNLIQL
+1128 DSFEVQRAIVNLIQL

-1213 GQEDMVTITPN
+1213 GQADMVTITPN

-1236 AVTGSKIA
+1236 AVTGSKIV

-1474 EGQQEYKKGEKIS
+1474 EGQQEYKQGEKIS
-1487 FKVVF
+1487 IKIAF
-1492 SEEIKG
+1492 SEEVKG
-1498 EVPELQL
+1498 NVPELQL
-1505 VFGNNS
+1505 EFGNNS
-1511 SVGIPKFVGIEDNNT
+1511 SVKNPEFIRFEDNNT

-1543 ILGLNGGNLTD
+1543 IVGLNDGNLTD

-1562 LTVNNEEEEFT
+1562 LTVNNEEEEDFT

-1584 NETLE
+1584 NEKME
-1589 VSSNDE
+1589 VLSNDE

-1881 VKENESN
+1881 VKEKESN

>member
-1 MKIRKFLKV
+1 MKV
-10 LNFLFIILA
+10 LNFLFIILV

-38 EEDKTCITQIAI
+38 EEDKTSITQIAI

-658 KTTFARLKNKNKNKK
+658 KTTFARLKNKNKK

-741 EANKLY
+741 ELNKLY
-747 FASAVDIS
+747 LAS
-755 TYSET
+755 
-760 GDGYTWLT
+760 
-768 KVGDKNYK
+768 DKN
-776 NYKQF
+776 
-781 RGSYAEKSYWGGT
+781 
-794 IHQYGCGP
+794 
-802 TSVAIVLSGLGIDK
+802 
-816 NPGDVANSIKEGTS
+816 
-830 PSSLKTA
+830 
-837 FENFGVTVELKYNT
+837 
-851 STETTIKNIRNN
+851 
-863 LEKGMPVLVGVSPG
+863 
-877 PDSKYTTIGHW
+877 
-888 LVLLSISGDTVTIS
+888 
-902 NAGRDSESGTE
+902 
-913 TDNINTLVEKYME
+913 
-926 GNGYIL
+926 
-932 VKSAKT
+932 VK
-938 DSATNVKNEAIAG
+938 DEAIAG

-1213 GQEDMVTITPN
+1213 GQADMVTITPN

-1236 AVTGSKIA
+1236 AVTGSKIV

-1283 DLSNLPD
+1283 DLSKLPD

-1431 AISEGKATI
+1431 AISEGEATI

-1881 VKENESN
+1881 VKENKSDSN

>member
-1 MKIRKFLKV
+1 MKIMKFLKV
-10 LNFLFIILA
+10 LNFLFIILV

-38 EEDKTCITQIAI
+38 EEDKTSITQIAI
-50 NPIEKRLARSQ
+50 NPIEKKLAKYS
-61 APSDQVTRITSSSR
+61 SVRITSSSDVI
-75 LILERIVKTMEN
+75 LKYIINKISDEIWLTWDEQKNMNPVEASLERNNRKALHKI
-87 TGYGKGYW
+87 
-95 TQCKN
+95 
-100 AVRTPTPTSGGL
+100 SGG
-112 YYIDIPSF
+112 YYIEVPSR
-120 YFNEDVGGAWNSTY
+120 YFSSAT
-134 VYYCKEITEFDFSGL
+134 CKKETEFNFSGL

-658 KTTFARLKNKNKNKK
+658 KTTFARLKNKNKK

-741 EANKLY
+741 ELNKLY
-747 FASAVDIS
+747 LAS
-755 TYSET
+755 
-760 GDGYTWLT
+760 
-768 KVGDKNYK
+768 DKN
-776 NYKQF
+776 
-781 RGSYAEKSYWGGT
+781 EK
-794 IHQYGCGP
+794 
-802 TSVAIVLSGLGIDK
+802 D
-816 NPGDVANSIKEGTS
+816 
-830 PSSLKTA
+830 
-837 FENFGVTVELKYNT
+837 
-851 STETTIKNIRNN
+851 R
-863 LEKGMPVLVGVSPG
+863 
-877 PDSKYTTIGHW
+877 
-888 LVLLSISGDTVTIS
+888 
-902 NAGRDSESGTE
+902 
-913 TDNINTLVEKYME
+913 
-926 GNGYIL
+926 
-932 VKSAKT
+932 
-938 DSATNVKNEAIAG
+938 AIAG

-956 GYINEYD
+956 GYVNEYD

-1213 GQEDMVTITPN
+1213 GQADMVTITPN

-1236 AVTGSKIA
+1236 AVTGSKIV

>member
-38 EEDKTCITQIAI
+38 EEDKTSITQIAI
-50 NPIEKRLARSQ
+50 NPIEKKLAS
-61 APSDQVTRITSSSR
+61 SQVTRITSSSR

-87 TGYGKGYW
+87 TGCGKAYW
-95 TQCKN
+95 DQCKN

-112 YYIDIPSF
+112 YYIDIPLF
-120 YFNEDVGGAWNSTY
+120 YFNEVVGD
-134 VYYCKEITEFDFSGL
+134 CKKIKEFDFSGL
-149 NIGGITT
+149 SIGRITT

-219 QHQIITK
+219 KQQQIIRN
-226 YLGTIKSGNTGNSTL
+226 LGTIKNGNTGISTL

-251 IVAPTYYKENIVK
+251 IVAPTKYRKDSNIVK
-264 ISGKKVTV
+264 ISGKKVTI
-272 KSKGKEQEKAMVRI
+272 KSKGKGKQNGVVQI
-286 PGTSSSPFK
+286 PAASNSPFK
-295 GSYVMFN
+295 GSYVSFN
-302 WSGIKAST
+302 WTGTKAST
-310 NPNNNNNNNNNN
+310 NPSYNNNNN

-332 YKSSTTSGWEQ
+332 YKSSTTSGWKQ
-343 IKYIEIYPTSG
+343 IKYIEIYPTFG

-367 GNYVGNNTVKYPV
+367 GNYVGNNKVKYPV

-388 KITYPGLRDIIL
+388 KITYPGLRDLIL

-410 HPTFTTNYKS
+410 HPTFTTNYRS
-420 ETGKNIKY
+420 EIGKNIKY

-454 KDYYCAYSATYKI
+454 KDYYCAYSKTYKI
-467 SKSGKYTIKV
+467 TKSGKYTIKV

-483 WRKIEENVNV
+483 WRKIEENVKV

-568 DKFGTGTLYGDYVIE
+568 DKFGTGALYGDYVIE
-583 IYGLSD
+583 IYGISD
-589 KWGNATSYT
+589 KWGNATSYA

-623 SDKQKM
+623 YDKQKM

-637 VIDLTT
+637 IIDLTT

-658 KTTFARLKNKNKNKK
+658 KTTFARLKNKNKK

-741 EANKLY
+741 ELNKLY
-747 FASAVDIS
+747 LAS
-755 TYSET
+755 
-760 GDGYTWLT
+760 
-768 KVGDKNYK
+768 DKN
-776 NYKQF
+776 
-781 RGSYAEKSYWGGT
+781 
-794 IHQYGCGP
+794 
-802 TSVAIVLSGLGIDK
+802 
-816 NPGDVANSIKEGTS
+816 
-830 PSSLKTA
+830 
-837 FENFGVTVELKYNT
+837 
-851 STETTIKNIRNN
+851 
-863 LEKGMPVLVGVSPG
+863 
-877 PDSKYTTIGHW
+877 
-888 LVLLSISGDTVTIS
+888 
-902 NAGRDSESGTE
+902 
-913 TDNINTLVEKYME
+913 
-926 GNGYIL
+926 
-932 VKSAKT
+932 VK
-938 DSATNVKNEAIAG
+938 DEAIAG

-956 GYINEYD
+956 GYVNEYD

-1128 DSFDVQRAIVNLIQL
+1128 DSFDVQRAIVNLIQF
-1143 TEEGKERGDIN
+1143 TEEEKERGDIN
-1154 KDGVLT
+1154 RDGSLNV
-1160 VSDATDIQKMCVNNY
+1160 VDATGIQKMSFNNY
-1175 NGMYKNDVF
+1175 NRMYKNDVF

-1213 GQEDMVTITPN
+1213 GQADMVTITPN

-1236 AVTGSKIA
+1236 AVTGSKIV

-1283 DLSNLPD
+1283 DLSKLPD

-1313 NIVKLKEDSYGN
+1313 NVVKLKEDSYGN

-1431 AISEGKATI
+1431 AISEGEATI

-1888 SNKNEGVLEKLPFKL
+1888 SNSNKNEGVLEKLPFKL

>member
-1 MKIRKFLKV
+1 
-10 LNFLFIILA
+10 
-19 AEVIIGLVCITNK
+19 
-32 IKDAKY
+32 
-38 EEDKTCITQIAI
+38 
-50 NPIEKRLARSQ
+50 
-61 APSDQVTRITSSSR
+61 
-75 LILERIVKTMEN
+75 
-87 TGYGKGYW
+87 
-95 TQCKN
+95 
-100 AVRTPTPTSGGL
+100 
-112 YYIDIPSF
+112 
-120 YFNEDVGGAWNSTY
+120 
-134 VYYCKEITEFDFSGL
+134 
-149 NIGGITT
+149 
-156 LPDFSKWPNLRRLN
+156 
-170 FSNCKISETSG
+170 
-181 FMTSSGRKA
+181 
-190 LRKITYID
+190 
-198 LSKNNIESINA
+198 
-209 GIVHDARYNL
+209 
-219 QHQIITK
+219 
-226 YLGTIKSGNTGNSTL
+226 
-241 PDIFVKSYGN
+241 
-251 IVAPTYYKENIVK
+251 
-264 ISGKKVTV
+264 
-272 KSKGKEQEKAMVRI
+272 
-286 PGTSSSPFK
+286 
-295 GSYVMFN
+295 
-302 WSGIKAST
+302 
-310 NPNNNNNNNNNN
+310 
-322 NQIYYNISLS
+322 
-332 YKSSTTSGWEQ
+332 
-343 IKYIEIYPTSG
+343 
-354 ENVNYN
+354 
-360 NAKVYVN
+360 
-367 GNYVGNNTVKYPV
+367 
-380 TKNGKYTI
+380 
-388 KITYPGLRDIIL
+388 
-400 NQEVKGIDRE
+400 
-410 HPTFTTNYKS
+410 
-420 ETGKNIKY
+420 
-428 LTVYAKDNVAIK
+428 
-440 NISVNGTNIYSCNK
+440 
-454 KDYYCAYSATYKI
+454 
-467 SKSGKYTIKV
+467 
-477 EDLAGN
+477 
-483 WRKIEENVNV
+483 
-493 DTTPPKIQSLQIKK
+493 
-507 NDKIYD
+507 
-513 KDKCAVKVGDKL
+513 
-525 ILNLKAHEEVSKYSG
+525 
-540 IKINGTDLKTGTIN
+540 
-554 VGNKTNFSIEIPIT
+554 
-568 DKFGTGTLYGDYVIE
+568 
-583 IYGLSD
+583 
-589 KWGNATSYT
+589 
-598 IKNKVYFD
+598 
-606 SSYPEISEI
+606 
-615 NITGGKLS
+615 
-623 SDKQKM
+623 
-629 TIYQNQKI
+629 
-637 VIDLTT
+637 
-643 EEKLGNN
+643 
-650 PEIYVCGH
+650 
-658 KTTFARLKNKNKNKK
+658 
-673 DKSEIYHYYAYLD
+673 
-686 SNYILQTANA
+686 
-696 FGYVDKCIPI
+696 
-706 EIKNYKNL
+706 
-714 SGNLGDDI
+714 LGDDI

-741 EANKLY
+741 ELNKLY
-747 FASAVDIS
+747 LAS
-755 TYSET
+755 
-760 GDGYTWLT
+760 
-768 KVGDKNYK
+768 DKN
-776 NYKQF
+776 
-781 RGSYAEKSYWGGT
+781 EK
-794 IHQYGCGP
+794 
-802 TSVAIVLSGLGIDK
+802 D
-816 NPGDVANSIKEGTS
+816 
-830 PSSLKTA
+830 
-837 FENFGVTVELKYNT
+837 
-851 STETTIKNIRNN
+851 R
-863 LEKGMPVLVGVSPG
+863 
-877 PDSKYTTIGHW
+877 
-888 LVLLSISGDTVTIS
+888 
-902 NAGRDSESGTE
+902 
-913 TDNINTLVEKYME
+913 
-926 GNGYIL
+926 
-932 VKSAKT
+932 
-938 DSATNVKNEAIAG
+938 AIAG

-956 GYINEYD
+956 GYVNEYD

-978 DDQKKYA
+978 DAQKKYA
-985 NVDGNESIDANDL
+985 NVDGNDTIDANDL

-1013 IGSSETFKVYDN
+1013 IGSSETFKVYDDK
-1025 ENKLVSGDNLKLSV
+1025 NKLVSIDNLKLSV
-1039 TEGEEF
+1039 TEGEELV
-1045 INVTENEDGISIKSK
+1045 NVTKSQDGISIKSK

-1068 SVVIKATYLNEK
+1068 SVVIKVTYLNEN
-1080 NEEEKAGEIKLK
+1080 NEEEKVGEIKLK
-1092 IIDKNNVTTGFE
+1092 IIDKNNITTGFE
-1104 VITGKKVNK
+1104 VITAKKVNK

-1128 DSFDVQRAIVNLIQL
+1128 DSFEVQRAIVNLVQF
-1143 TEEGKERGDIN
+1143 TEEEKERGDIN
-1154 KDGVLT
+1154 RDGSLNV
-1160 VSDATDIQKMCVNNY
+1160 VDATGIQKMSFNNY
-1175 NGMYKNDVF
+1175 NRMYKNDVF

-1236 AVTGSKIA
+1236 AVTGSKIV

-1283 DLSNLPD
+1283 DLSKLPD

-1298 TNLDNKDAEWKSSDE
+1298 TNLDNKDAGWKSSDE
-1313 NIVKLKEDSYGN
+1313 NVVKLKEDSYGN

-1511 SVGIPKFVGIEDNNT
+1511 SVGIPEFVGIEDNNT

-1888 SNKNEGVLEKLPFKL
+1888 SNSNKNEGVLEKLPFKL

>member
-1 MKIRKFLKV
+1 MKV
-10 LNFLFIILA
+10 LNFLFIILV

-38 EEDKTCITQIAI
+38 EEDKTSITQIAI

-658 KTTFARLKNKNKNKK
+658 KTTFARLKNKNKK

-741 EANKLY
+741 ELNKLY
-747 FASAVDIS
+747 LAS
-755 TYSET
+755 
-760 GDGYTWLT
+760 
-768 KVGDKNYK
+768 DKN
-776 NYKQF
+776 
-781 RGSYAEKSYWGGT
+781 
-794 IHQYGCGP
+794 
-802 TSVAIVLSGLGIDK
+802 
-816 NPGDVANSIKEGTS
+816 
-830 PSSLKTA
+830 
-837 FENFGVTVELKYNT
+837 
-851 STETTIKNIRNN
+851 
-863 LEKGMPVLVGVSPG
+863 
-877 PDSKYTTIGHW
+877 
-888 LVLLSISGDTVTIS
+888 
-902 NAGRDSESGTE
+902 
-913 TDNINTLVEKYME
+913 
-926 GNGYIL
+926 
-932 VKSAKT
+932 VK
-938 DSATNVKNEAIAG
+938 DEAIAG

-956 GYINEYD
+956 GYVNEYD

-1213 GQEDMVTITPN
+1213 GQADMVTITPN

-1236 AVTGSKIA
+1236 AVTGSKIV

-1283 DLSNLPD
+1283 DLSKLPD

-1313 NIVKLKEDSYGN
+1313 NVVKLKEDSYGN

-1431 AISEGKATI
+1431 AISEGEATI

-1881 VKENESN
+1881 VKEKESNSN

>member
-1 MKIRKFLKV
+1 MKIMKFLKV
-10 LNFLFIILA
+10 LNFLFIILV

-50 NPIEKRLARSQ
+50 NPIEKKLAKYS
-61 APSDQVTRITSSSR
+61 SVRITSSSDVI
-75 LILERIVKTMEN
+75 LKYIINKISDEIWLTWDEQKNMNPVEASLERNNRKALHKI
-87 TGYGKGYW
+87 
-95 TQCKN
+95 
-100 AVRTPTPTSGGL
+100 SGG
-112 YYIDIPSF
+112 YYIEVPSR
-120 YFNEDVGGAWNSTY
+120 YFSSAT
-134 VYYCKEITEFDFSGL
+134 CKKETEFNFSGL

-658 KTTFARLKNKNKNKK
+658 KTTFARLKNKNKK

-741 EANKLY
+741 ELNKLY
-747 FASAVDIS
+747 LAS
-755 TYSET
+755 
-760 GDGYTWLT
+760 
-768 KVGDKNYK
+768 DKN
-776 NYKQF
+776 
-781 RGSYAEKSYWGGT
+781 EK
-794 IHQYGCGP
+794 
-802 TSVAIVLSGLGIDK
+802 D
-816 NPGDVANSIKEGTS
+816 
-830 PSSLKTA
+830 
-837 FENFGVTVELKYNT
+837 
-851 STETTIKNIRNN
+851 R
-863 LEKGMPVLVGVSPG
+863 
-877 PDSKYTTIGHW
+877 
-888 LVLLSISGDTVTIS
+888 
-902 NAGRDSESGTE
+902 
-913 TDNINTLVEKYME
+913 
-926 GNGYIL
+926 
-932 VKSAKT
+932 
-938 DSATNVKNEAIAG
+938 AIAG

-956 GYINEYD
+956 GYVNEYD

-985 NVDGNESIDANDL
+985 NVDGNDTIDANDL

-1025 ENKLVSGDNLKLSV
+1025 ENKLVSGDNLKISV

-1045 INVTENEDGISIKSK
+1045 INVTENQDDISIKSK

-1068 SVVIKATYLNEK
+1068 SVVIKATYLNED

-1104 VITGKKVNK
+1104 VITEKKVNK

-1143 TEEGKERGDIN
+1143 TEEEKERGDIN

-1236 AVTGSKIA
+1236 AVTGSKIV

-1343 GISDECDVKV
+1343 GISDGCDVKV

-1474 EGQQEYKKGEKIS
+1474 EGQQEYKQGEKIS
-1487 FKVVF
+1487 IKIAF
-1492 SEEIKG
+1492 SEEVKG
-1498 EVPELQL
+1498 NVPELQL
-1505 VFGNNS
+1505 EFGNNS
-1511 SVGIPKFVGIEDNNT
+1511 SVKNPEFIRFEDNNT

-1543 ILGLNGGNLTD
+1543 IVGLNDGNLTD

-1562 LTVNNEEEEFT
+1562 LTVNNEEEEDFT

-1584 NETLE
+1584 NEKME
-1589 VSSNDE
+1589 VLSNDE

-1643 LVGEVIADTTAPE
+1643 LVGEVVADTTAPE

-1752 VIDYSKSTIKAIYI
+1752 VIDYSKSTIKAIYV

-1848 NNITGNIEDAAG
+1848 NNITENIEDAAG

-1881 VKENESN
+1881 VKENESNSN

>member
-1 MKIRKFLKV
+1 MKIMKFLKV
-10 LNFLFIILA
+10 LNFLFIILV

-38 EEDKTCITQIAI
+38 EEDKTSITQIAI
-50 NPIEKRLARSQ
+50 NPIEKKLAS
-61 APSDQVTRITSSSR
+61 SQVTRITSSSR

-87 TGYGKGYW
+87 TGCGKAYW
-95 TQCKN
+95 DQCKN

-112 YYIDIPSF
+112 YYIDIPLF
-120 YFNEDVGGAWNSTY
+120 YFNEVVGD
-134 VYYCKEITEFDFSGL
+134 CKKITEFDFSGL
-149 NIGGITT
+149 SIGRITT

-198 LSKNNIESINA
+198 LSKNNIESINT
-209 GIVHDARYNL
+209 GIVQDARYNL
-219 QHQIITK
+219 KQQQIIRN
-226 YLGTIKSGNTGNSTL
+226 LGTIKNGNTGISTL

-251 IVAPTYYKENIVK
+251 IVAPTKYRKDSNIVK
-264 ISGKKVTV
+264 ISGKKVTI
-272 KSKGKEQEKAMVRI
+272 KSKGKGKQNGVVQI
-286 PGTSSSPFK
+286 PAASNSPFK
-295 GSYVMFN
+295 GSYVSFN
-302 WSGIKAST
+302 WTGTKAST
-310 NPNNNNNNNNNN
+310 NPSYNNNNN

-332 YKSSTTSGWEQ
+332 YKSSTTSGWKQ
-343 IKYIEIYPTSG
+343 IKYIEIYPTFG

-367 GNYVGNNTVKYPV
+367 GNYVGNNKVKYPV

-388 KITYPGLRDIIL
+388 KITYPGLRDLIL

-410 HPTFTTNYKS
+410 HPTFTTNYRS
-420 ETGKNIKY
+420 EIGKNIKY

-454 KDYYCAYSATYKI
+454 KDYYCAYSKTYKI
-467 SKSGKYTIKV
+467 TKSGKYTIKV

-483 WRKIEENVNV
+483 WRKIEENVKV

-540 IKINGTDLKTGTIN
+540 IKINGVDLKTNTIN

-568 DKFGTGTLYGDYVIE
+568 DKFGAGALYGDYVIE
-583 IYGLSD
+583 IYGISD
-589 KWGNATSYT
+589 KWGNATSYV

-623 SDKQKM
+623 YDKQKM

-637 VIDLTT
+637 IIDLTT
-643 EEKLGNN
+643 EEKLGKN

-658 KTTFARLKNKNKNKK
+658 KTTFARLKNKNKK

-741 EANKLY
+741 ELNKLY
-747 FASAVDIS
+747 LAS
-755 TYSET
+755 
-760 GDGYTWLT
+760 
-768 KVGDKNYK
+768 DKN
-776 NYKQF
+776 
-781 RGSYAEKSYWGGT
+781 EK
-794 IHQYGCGP
+794 
-802 TSVAIVLSGLGIDK
+802 D
-816 NPGDVANSIKEGTS
+816 
-830 PSSLKTA
+830 
-837 FENFGVTVELKYNT
+837 
-851 STETTIKNIRNN
+851 R
-863 LEKGMPVLVGVSPG
+863 
-877 PDSKYTTIGHW
+877 
-888 LVLLSISGDTVTIS
+888 
-902 NAGRDSESGTE
+902 
-913 TDNINTLVEKYME
+913 
-926 GNGYIL
+926 
-932 VKSAKT
+932 
-938 DSATNVKNEAIAG
+938 AIAG

-956 GYINEYD
+956 GYVNEYD

-978 DDQKKYA
+978 DAQKKYA
-985 NVDGNESIDANDL
+985 NVDGNDTIDANDL

-1013 IGSSETFKVYDN
+1013 IGSSETFKVYDDK
-1025 ENKLVSGDNLKLSV
+1025 NKLVSIDNLKLSV
-1039 TEGEEF
+1039 TEGEELV
-1045 INVTENEDGISIKSK
+1045 NVTKSQDGISIKSK

-1068 SVVIKATYLNEK
+1068 SVVIKVTYLNEN
-1080 NEEEKAGEIKLK
+1080 NEEEKVGEIKLK
-1092 IIDKNNVTTGFE
+1092 IIDKNNITTGFE
-1104 VITGKKVNK
+1104 VITAKKVNK

-1128 DSFDVQRAIVNLIQL
+1128 DSFEVQRAIVNLVQF
-1143 TEEGKERGDIN
+1143 TEEEKERGDIN
-1154 KDGVLT
+1154 RDGSLNV
-1160 VSDATDIQKMCVNNY
+1160 VDATGIQKMSFNNY
-1175 NGMYKNDVF
+1175 NRMYKNDVF
-1184 TLKFNSFE
+1184 TLKFKSLK
-1192 DNNYEDI
+1192 DDDYEDF
-1199 KDENIQNQIRWYAE
+1199 KDGSIQNKIRWYAE
-1213 GQEDMVTITPN
+1213 GQADTVTITPN

-1236 AVTGSKIA
+1236 AVTGSKIV

-1283 DLSNLPD
+1283 DLSKLPD

-1313 NIVKLKEDSYGN
+1313 NVVKLKEDSYGN

-1395 DIEGEIDATEEP
+1395 DIEGKIDATEEP

-1431 AISEGKATI
+1431 AISEGEATI

-1511 SVGIPKFVGIEDNNT
+1511 SVGIPEFVGIEDNNT

-1543 ILGLNGGNLTD
+1543 ILGLKLIIGIIAGFLIDFVIVLLNKEKTHNED
-1554 DTGKMDTI
+1554 
-1562 LTVNNEEEEFT
+1562 NNK
-1573 IEETEENIDIE
+1573 IEEQSIEHMCYEEHCHCNENGILKSTLKHTLNIFVYIVIITFIINLVVYFIGEENIANLLLDKPI
-1584 NETLE
+1584 LGPI
-1589 VSSNDE
+1589 
-1595 SEDES
+1595 
-1600 KELSEEYISSNTK
+1600 ISALIGLIPNCAASVIITNMYLQNVISFGSMM
-1613 AFVGDD
+1613 AGL
-1619 VTEQDEMSDELTGN
+1619 LTGA
-1633 LETVPNGINL
+1633 G
-1643 LVGEVIADTTAPE
+1643 VG
-1656 ITVVPEIEKD
+1656 
-1666 SYYLNKGDIV
+1666 
-1676 KVNITSNEDLAEL
+1676 LAIL
-1689 PTVTMGGQVATVEG
+1689 FKT
-1703 SGKEY
+1703 
-1708 TASLEINDKIKEG
+1708 
-1721 YLEIQVSGC
+1721 
-1730 RDLSGNEANL
+1730 
-1740 TVMNEENMDEPI
+1740 
-1752 VIDYSKSTIKAIYI
+1752 
-1766 MAEEGKNYK
+1766 
-1775 AGDKVKIKVVFE
+1775 
-1787 DENMKNRN
+1787 
-1795 EYIAAEEVPVLNIK
+1795 
-1809 FGRNKAEGNL
+1809 
-1819 ESDYTVGEYVNSIIY
+1819 
-1834 TYTISEKDIGKMTI
+1834 
-1848 NNITGNIEDAAG
+1848 NNN
-1860 NKTDLSKINI
+1860 
-1870 SNVVTGQINEI
+1870 
-1881 VKENESN
+1881 VKENIKIVGLLYFLGMLS
-1888 SNKNEGVLEKLPFKL
+1888 G
-1903 PYTGSVAFWII
+1903 II
-1914 IASVGVG
+1914 IEALGIMV
-1921 ATIAG
+1921 
-1926 VSYIVRKKHYIK
+1926 

>member
-658 KTTFARLKNKNKNKK
+658 KTTFARLKNKNKK

-747 FASAVDIS
+747 FAS
-755 TYSET
+755 
-760 GDGYTWLT
+760 
-768 KVGDKNYK
+768 DKN
-776 NYKQF
+776 
-781 RGSYAEKSYWGGT
+781 
-794 IHQYGCGP
+794 
-802 TSVAIVLSGLGIDK
+802 
-816 NPGDVANSIKEGTS
+816 
-830 PSSLKTA
+830 
-837 FENFGVTVELKYNT
+837 
-851 STETTIKNIRNN
+851 
-863 LEKGMPVLVGVSPG
+863 
-877 PDSKYTTIGHW
+877 
-888 LVLLSISGDTVTIS
+888 
-902 NAGRDSESGTE
+902 
-913 TDNINTLVEKYME
+913 
-926 GNGYIL
+926 
-932 VKSAKT
+932 VK
-938 DSATNVKNEAIAG
+938 DEAIAG

-956 GYINEYD
+956 GYVNEYD

-1213 GQEDMVTITPN
+1213 GQADMVTITPN

-1236 AVTGSKIA
+1236 AVTGSKIV

-1431 AISEGKATI
+1431 AISEGEATI

-1511 SVGIPKFVGIEDNNT
+1511 SVGIPEFVGIEDNNT

-1740 TVMNEENMDEPI
+1740 TVINEENMDEPI
-1752 VIDYSKSTIKAIYI
+1752 VIDYSKSTIKTIDI

-1834 TYTISEKDIGKMTI
+1834 TYTISEKDIGKMTS

>member
-1 MKIRKFLKV
+1 MKIMKFLKV
-10 LNFLFIILA
+10 LNFLFIILV

-38 EEDKTCITQIAI
+38 EEDKTSITQIAI
-50 NPIEKRLARSQ
+50 NPIEKKLAKYS
-61 APSDQVTRITSSSR
+61 SVRITSSSDVI
-75 LILERIVKTMEN
+75 LKYIINKISDEIWLTWDEQKNMNPVEASLERNNRKALHKI
-87 TGYGKGYW
+87 
-95 TQCKN
+95 
-100 AVRTPTPTSGGL
+100 SGG
-112 YYIDIPSF
+112 YYIEVPSR
-120 YFNEDVGGAWNSTY
+120 YFSSAT
-134 VYYCKEITEFDFSGL
+134 CKKETEFNFSGL

-658 KTTFARLKNKNKNKK
+658 KTTFARLKNKNKK

-741 EANKLY
+741 ELNKLY
-747 FASAVDIS
+747 LAS
-755 TYSET
+755 
-760 GDGYTWLT
+760 
-768 KVGDKNYK
+768 DKN
-776 NYKQF
+776 
-781 RGSYAEKSYWGGT
+781 EK
-794 IHQYGCGP
+794 
-802 TSVAIVLSGLGIDK
+802 D
-816 NPGDVANSIKEGTS
+816 
-830 PSSLKTA
+830 
-837 FENFGVTVELKYNT
+837 
-851 STETTIKNIRNN
+851 R
-863 LEKGMPVLVGVSPG
+863 
-877 PDSKYTTIGHW
+877 
-888 LVLLSISGDTVTIS
+888 
-902 NAGRDSESGTE
+902 
-913 TDNINTLVEKYME
+913 
-926 GNGYIL
+926 
-932 VKSAKT
+932 
-938 DSATNVKNEAIAG
+938 AIAG

-956 GYINEYD
+956 GYVNEYD

-1213 GQEDMVTITPN
+1213 GQADMVTITPN

-1236 AVTGSKIA
+1236 AVTGSKIV

-1431 AISEGKATI
+1431 AISEGEATI

-1511 SVGIPKFVGIEDNNT
+1511 SVGIPEFVGIEDNNT

-1740 TVMNEENMDEPI
+1740 TVINEENMDEPI
-1752 VIDYSKSTIKAIYI
+1752 VIDYSKSTIKTIDI

>member
-38 EEDKTCITQIAI
+38 EEDKTSVTQIAI
-50 NPIEKRLARSQ
+50 NPIEKKLAS
-61 APSDQVTRITSSSR
+61 SQVTRITSSSR
-75 LILERIVKTMEN
+75 LILERIVKAMEN
-87 TGYGKGYW
+87 TGCGKAYW
-95 TQCKN
+95 NQCKN

-112 YYIDIPSF
+112 YYIDIPLF
-120 YFNEDVGGAWNSTY
+120 YFNEVVGD
-134 VYYCKEITEFDFSGL
+134 CKKIKEFDFSGL
-149 NIGGITT
+149 SIGRITT

-219 QHQIITK
+219 KQQQIIRN
-226 YLGTIKSGNTGNSTL
+226 LGTIKNGNTGISTL

-251 IVAPTYYKENIVK
+251 IVAPTKYRKDSNIVK
-264 ISGKKVTV
+264 ISGKKVTI
-272 KSKGKEQEKAMVRI
+272 KSKGKGKQNGVVQI
-286 PGTSSSPFK
+286 PATSNSPFK
-295 GSYVMFN
+295 GSYVSFN
-302 WSGIKAST
+302 WTGTKAST
-310 NPNNNNNNNNNN
+310 NPNYNNNNNNNN

-332 YKSSTTSGWEQ
+332 YKSSTTSGWKQ
-343 IKYIEIYPTSG
+343 IKYIEIYPTFG

-367 GNYVGNNTVKYPV
+367 GNYVGNNKVKYPV

-388 KITYPGLRDIIL
+388 KITYPGLRDLIL

-410 HPTFTTNYKS
+410 HPTFTTNYRS
-420 ETGKNIKY
+420 EIGKNIKY

-454 KDYYCAYSATYKI
+454 KDYYCAYSKTYKI
-467 SKSGKYTIKV
+467 TKSGKYTIKV

-483 WRKIEENVNV
+483 WRKIEENVKV

-658 KTTFARLKNKNKNKK
+658 KTTFARLKNKNKK

-686 SNYILQTANA
+686 SNYILQTANV

-747 FASAVDIS
+747 FAS
-755 TYSET
+755 
-760 GDGYTWLT
+760 
-768 KVGDKNYK
+768 DKN
-776 NYKQF
+776 
-781 RGSYAEKSYWGGT
+781 
-794 IHQYGCGP
+794 
-802 TSVAIVLSGLGIDK
+802 
-816 NPGDVANSIKEGTS
+816 
-830 PSSLKTA
+830 
-837 FENFGVTVELKYNT
+837 
-851 STETTIKNIRNN
+851 
-863 LEKGMPVLVGVSPG
+863 
-877 PDSKYTTIGHW
+877 
-888 LVLLSISGDTVTIS
+888 
-902 NAGRDSESGTE
+902 
-913 TDNINTLVEKYME
+913 
-926 GNGYIL
+926 
-932 VKSAKT
+932 VK
-938 DSATNVKNEAIAG
+938 DEAIAG

-985 NVDGNESIDANDL
+985 NVDGNDTIDANDL

-1013 IGSSETFKVYDN
+1013 IGSSETFKVYDDK
-1025 ENKLVSGDNLKLSV
+1025 NKLVSIDNLKLSV
-1039 TEGEEF
+1039 TEGEELV
-1045 INVTENEDGISIKSK
+1045 NVTKSQDGISIKSK

-1068 SVVIKATYLNEK
+1068 SVVIKVTYLNEN
-1080 NEEEKAGEIKLK
+1080 NEEEKVGEIKLK
-1092 IIDKNNVTTGFE
+1092 IIDKNNITTGFE
-1104 VITGKKVNK
+1104 VITAKKVNK

-1128 DSFDVQRAIVNLIQL
+1128 DSFEVQRAIVKLIQL
-1143 TEEGKERGDIN
+1143 TEEEKERGDIN

-1213 GQEDMVTITPN
+1213 GQADMVTITPN

-1236 AVTGSKIA
+1236 AVTGSKIV

-1283 DLSNLPD
+1283 DLSKLPD

-1313 NIVKLKEDSYGN
+1313 NVVKLKEDSYGN

-1367 TLKESLED
+1367 TLRESLED

-1431 AISEGKATI
+1431 AISEGEATI

-1511 SVGIPKFVGIEDNNT
+1511 SVGIPEFVGIEDNNT

-1689 PTVTMGGQVATVEG
+1689 PTVTMGGQMATVEG

-1740 TVMNEENMDEPI
+1740 TVINEENMDEPI
-1752 VIDYSKSTIKAIYI
+1752 VIDYSKSTIKTIDI

>member
-747 FASAVDIS
+747 FAS
-755 TYSET
+755 
-760 GDGYTWLT
+760 
-768 KVGDKNYK
+768 DKN
-776 NYKQF
+776 
-781 RGSYAEKSYWGGT
+781 
-794 IHQYGCGP
+794 
-802 TSVAIVLSGLGIDK
+802 
-816 NPGDVANSIKEGTS
+816 
-830 PSSLKTA
+830 
-837 FENFGVTVELKYNT
+837 
-851 STETTIKNIRNN
+851 
-863 LEKGMPVLVGVSPG
+863 
-877 PDSKYTTIGHW
+877 
-888 LVLLSISGDTVTIS
+888 
-902 NAGRDSESGTE
+902 
-913 TDNINTLVEKYME
+913 
-926 GNGYIL
+926 
-932 VKSAKT
+932 VK
-938 DSATNVKNEAIAG
+938 DEAIAG

-956 GYINEYD
+956 GYVNEYD

-985 NVDGNESIDANDL
+985 NVDGNDTIDANDL

-1213 GQEDMVTITPN
+1213 GQADMVTITPN

-1236 AVTGSKIA
+1236 AVTGSKIV

>member
-1 MKIRKFLKV
+1 MKV
-10 LNFLFIILA
+10 LNFLFIILV

-38 EEDKTCITQIAI
+38 EEDKTSITQIAI
-50 NPIEKRLARSQ
+50 NPIEKKLAS
-61 APSDQVTRITSSSR
+61 SQVTRITSSSR

-87 TGYGKGYW
+87 TGCGKAYW
-95 TQCKN
+95 DQCKN

-112 YYIDIPSF
+112 YYIDIPLF
-120 YFNEDVGGAWNSTY
+120 YFNEVVGD
-134 VYYCKEITEFDFSGL
+134 CKKITEFDFSGL
-149 NIGGITT
+149 SIGRITT

-170 FSNCKISETSG
+170 FSNCKISGTSG

-658 KTTFARLKNKNKNKK
+658 KTTFARLKNKNKK

-747 FASAVDIS
+747 FAS
-755 TYSET
+755 
-760 GDGYTWLT
+760 
-768 KVGDKNYK
+768 DKN
-776 NYKQF
+776 
-781 RGSYAEKSYWGGT
+781 
-794 IHQYGCGP
+794 
-802 TSVAIVLSGLGIDK
+802 
-816 NPGDVANSIKEGTS
+816 
-830 PSSLKTA
+830 
-837 FENFGVTVELKYNT
+837 
-851 STETTIKNIRNN
+851 
-863 LEKGMPVLVGVSPG
+863 
-877 PDSKYTTIGHW
+877 
-888 LVLLSISGDTVTIS
+888 
-902 NAGRDSESGTE
+902 
-913 TDNINTLVEKYME
+913 
-926 GNGYIL
+926 
-932 VKSAKT
+932 VK
-938 DSATNVKNEAIAG
+938 DEAIAG

-956 GYINEYD
+956 GYVNEYD

-978 DDQKKYA
+978 DAQKKYA
-985 NVDGNESIDANDL
+985 NVDGNDTIDANDL

-1025 ENKLVSGDNLKLSV
+1025 KNKLVSGDNLKLSV
-1039 TEGEEF
+1039 TEGEELV
-1045 INVTENEDGISIKSK
+1045 NVTKSQDGISIKSK

-1068 SVVIKATYLNEK
+1068 SVVIKVTYLNEN
-1080 NEEEKAGEIKLK
+1080 NEEEKVGEIKLK
-1092 IIDKNNVTTGFE
+1092 IIDKNNITTGFE
-1104 VITGKKVNK
+1104 VITAKKVNK

-1128 DSFDVQRAIVNLIQL
+1128 DSFEVQRAIVNLVQF

-1213 GQEDMVTITPN
+1213 GQADMVTITPN

-1236 AVTGSKIA
+1236 AVTGSKIV

-1431 AISEGKATI
+1431 AISEGEATI

-1450 KETIK
+1450 KEKIK

-1511 SVGIPKFVGIEDNNT
+1511 SVGIPEFVGIEDNNT

-1740 TVMNEENMDEPI
+1740 TVINEENMDEPI
-1752 VIDYSKSTIKAIYI
+1752 VIDYSKSTIKTIDI

>member
-1 MKIRKFLKV
+1 MKIMKFLKV
-10 LNFLFIILA
+10 LNFLFIILV

-38 EEDKTCITQIAI
+38 EEDKTSITQIAI
-50 NPIEKRLARSQ
+50 NPIEKKLAKYS
-61 APSDQVTRITSSSR
+61 SVRITSSSDVI
-75 LILERIVKTMEN
+75 LKYIINKISDEIWLTWDEQKNMNPVEASLERNNRKALHKI
-87 TGYGKGYW
+87 
-95 TQCKN
+95 
-100 AVRTPTPTSGGL
+100 SGG
-112 YYIDIPSF
+112 YYIEVPSR
-120 YFNEDVGGAWNSTY
+120 YFSSAT
-134 VYYCKEITEFDFSGL
+134 CKKETEFNFSGL

-658 KTTFARLKNKNKNKK
+658 KTTFARLKNKNKK

-741 EANKLY
+741 ELNKLY
-747 FASAVDIS
+747 LAS
-755 TYSET
+755 
-760 GDGYTWLT
+760 
-768 KVGDKNYK
+768 DKN
-776 NYKQF
+776 
-781 RGSYAEKSYWGGT
+781 EK
-794 IHQYGCGP
+794 
-802 TSVAIVLSGLGIDK
+802 D
-816 NPGDVANSIKEGTS
+816 
-830 PSSLKTA
+830 
-837 FENFGVTVELKYNT
+837 
-851 STETTIKNIRNN
+851 R
-863 LEKGMPVLVGVSPG
+863 
-877 PDSKYTTIGHW
+877 
-888 LVLLSISGDTVTIS
+888 
-902 NAGRDSESGTE
+902 
-913 TDNINTLVEKYME
+913 
-926 GNGYIL
+926 
-932 VKSAKT
+932 
-938 DSATNVKNEAIAG
+938 AIAG

-1213 GQEDMVTITPN
+1213 GQADMVTITPN

-1236 AVTGSKIA
+1236 AVTGSKIV

>member
-1 MKIRKFLKV
+1 MKIMKFLKV
-10 LNFLFIILA
+10 LNFLFIILV

-38 EEDKTCITQIAI
+38 EEDKTSITQIAI
-50 NPIEKRLARSQ
+50 NPIEKKLAKYS
-61 APSDQVTRITSSSR
+61 SVRITSSSDVI
-75 LILERIVKTMEN
+75 LKYIINKISDEIWLTWDEQKNMNPVEASLERNNRKALHKI
-87 TGYGKGYW
+87 
-95 TQCKN
+95 
-100 AVRTPTPTSGGL
+100 SGG
-112 YYIDIPSF
+112 YYIEVPSR
-120 YFNEDVGGAWNSTY
+120 YFSSAT
-134 VYYCKEITEFDFSGL
+134 CKKETEFNFSGL

-658 KTTFARLKNKNKNKK
+658 KTTFARLKNKNKK

-747 FASAVDIS
+747 FAS
-755 TYSET
+755 
-760 GDGYTWLT
+760 
-768 KVGDKNYK
+768 DKN
-776 NYKQF
+776 
-781 RGSYAEKSYWGGT
+781 
-794 IHQYGCGP
+794 
-802 TSVAIVLSGLGIDK
+802 
-816 NPGDVANSIKEGTS
+816 
-830 PSSLKTA
+830 
-837 FENFGVTVELKYNT
+837 
-851 STETTIKNIRNN
+851 
-863 LEKGMPVLVGVSPG
+863 
-877 PDSKYTTIGHW
+877 
-888 LVLLSISGDTVTIS
+888 
-902 NAGRDSESGTE
+902 
-913 TDNINTLVEKYME
+913 
-926 GNGYIL
+926 
-932 VKSAKT
+932 VK
-938 DSATNVKNEAIAG
+938 DEAIAG

-956 GYINEYD
+956 GYVNEYD

-972 KLQELT
+972 KLQEFT

-1092 IIDKNNVTTGFE
+1092 IIDKNNITTGFE
-1104 VITGKKVNK
+1104 VITAKKVNK

-1128 DSFDVQRAIVNLIQL
+1128 DSFEVQRAIVNLVQF
-1143 TEEGKERGDIN
+1143 TEEEKERGDIN
-1154 KDGVLT
+1154 RDGSLNV
-1160 VSDATDIQKMCVNNY
+1160 VDATGIQKMSFNNY
-1175 NGMYKNDVF
+1175 NRMYKNDVF
-1184 TLKFNSFE
+1184 TLKFKSLK
-1192 DNNYEDI
+1192 DDDYEDF
-1199 KDENIQNQIRWYAE
+1199 KDESIQNKIRWYAE
-1213 GQEDMVTITPN
+1213 GQADMVTITPN

-1236 AVTGSKIA
+1236 AVTGSKIV

-1474 EGQQEYKKGEKIS
+1474 EGQQEYKQGEKIS
-1487 FKVVF
+1487 IKIAF
-1492 SEEIKG
+1492 SEEVKG
-1498 EVPELQL
+1498 NVPELQL
-1505 VFGNNS
+1505 EFGNNS
-1511 SVGIPKFVGIEDNNT
+1511 SVKNPEFIRFEDNNT

-1543 ILGLNGGNLTD
+1543 IVGLNDGNLTD

-1562 LTVNNEEEEFT
+1562 LTVNNEEEEDFT

-1888 SNKNEGVLEKLPFKL
+1888 SNSNKNEGVLEKLPFKL

>member
-1 MKIRKFLKV
+1 MKIMKFLKV
-10 LNFLFIILA
+10 LNFLFIILV

-38 EEDKTCITQIAI
+38 EEDKTSITQIAI
-50 NPIEKRLARSQ
+50 NPIEKKLAKYS
-61 APSDQVTRITSSSR
+61 SVRITSSSDVI
-75 LILERIVKTMEN
+75 LKYIINKISDEIWLTWDEQKNMNPVEASLERNNRKALHKI
-87 TGYGKGYW
+87 
-95 TQCKN
+95 
-100 AVRTPTPTSGGL
+100 SGG
-112 YYIDIPSF
+112 YYIEVPSR
-120 YFNEDVGGAWNSTY
+120 YFSSAT
-134 VYYCKEITEFDFSGL
+134 CKKETEFNFSGL

-658 KTTFARLKNKNKNKK
+658 KTTFARLKNKNKK

-747 FASAVDIS
+747 FAS
-755 TYSET
+755 
-760 GDGYTWLT
+760 
-768 KVGDKNYK
+768 DKN
-776 NYKQF
+776 
-781 RGSYAEKSYWGGT
+781 
-794 IHQYGCGP
+794 
-802 TSVAIVLSGLGIDK
+802 
-816 NPGDVANSIKEGTS
+816 
-830 PSSLKTA
+830 
-837 FENFGVTVELKYNT
+837 
-851 STETTIKNIRNN
+851 
-863 LEKGMPVLVGVSPG
+863 
-877 PDSKYTTIGHW
+877 
-888 LVLLSISGDTVTIS
+888 
-902 NAGRDSESGTE
+902 
-913 TDNINTLVEKYME
+913 
-926 GNGYIL
+926 
-932 VKSAKT
+932 VK
-938 DSATNVKNEAIAG
+938 DEAIAG

-956 GYINEYD
+956 GYVNEYD

-985 NVDGNESIDANDL
+985 NVDGNDTIDANDL

-1213 GQEDMVTITPN
+1213 GQADMVTITPN

-1236 AVTGSKIA
+1236 AVTGSKIV

-1431 AISEGKATI
+1431 AISEGEATI

-1511 SVGIPKFVGIEDNNT
+1511 SVGIPEFVGIEDNNT

-1689 PTVTMGGQVATVEG
+1689 PTVTMGGQVAKVEG

-1848 NNITGNIEDAAG
+1848 NNITENIEDAAG

-1881 VKENESN
+1881 VKENESNSN

>member
-1 MKIRKFLKV
+1 MLNYSEKGEIHIRIND
-10 LNFLFIILA
+10 LNKK
-19 AEVIIGLVCITNK
+19 NK
-32 IKDAKY
+32 I
-38 EEDKTCITQIAI
+38 
-50 NPIEKRLARSQ
+50 L
-61 APSDQVTRITSSSR
+61 
-75 LILERIVKTMEN
+75 L
-87 TGYGKGYW
+87 
-95 TQCKN
+95 
-100 AVRTPTPTSGGL
+100 
-112 YYIDIPSF
+112 
-120 YFNEDVGGAWNSTY
+120 
-134 VYYCKEITEFDFSGL
+134 
-149 NIGGITT
+149 
-156 LPDFSKWPNLRRLN
+156 
-170 FSNCKISETSG
+170 
-181 FMTSSGRKA
+181 
-190 LRKITYID
+190 
-198 LSKNNIESINA
+198 
-209 GIVHDARYNL
+209 
-219 QHQIITK
+219 
-226 YLGTIKSGNTGNSTL
+226 
-241 PDIFVKSYGN
+241 
-251 IVAPTYYKENIVK
+251 
-264 ISGKKVTV
+264 
-272 KSKGKEQEKAMVRI
+272 
-286 PGTSSSPFK
+286 
-295 GSYVMFN
+295 
-302 WSGIKAST
+302 
-310 NPNNNNNNNNNN
+310 
-322 NQIYYNISLS
+322 
-332 YKSSTTSGWEQ
+332 
-343 IKYIEIYPTSG
+343 
-354 ENVNYN
+354 
-360 NAKVYVN
+360 
-367 GNYVGNNTVKYPV
+367 
-380 TKNGKYTI
+380 
-388 KITYPGLRDIIL
+388 
-400 NQEVKGIDRE
+400 
-410 HPTFTTNYKS
+410 
-420 ETGKNIKY
+420 
-428 LTVYAKDNVAIK
+428 
-440 NISVNGTNIYSCNK
+440 
-454 KDYYCAYSATYKI
+454 
-467 SKSGKYTIKV
+467 
-477 EDLAGN
+477 
-483 WRKIEENVNV
+483 
-493 DTTPPKIQSLQIKK
+493 
-507 NDKIYD
+507 
-513 KDKCAVKVGDKL
+513 
-525 ILNLKAHEEVSKYSG
+525 
-540 IKINGTDLKTGTIN
+540 
-554 VGNKTNFSIEIPIT
+554 
-568 DKFGTGTLYGDYVIE
+568 
-583 IYGLSD
+583 
-589 KWGNATSYT
+589 
-598 IKNKVYFD
+598 
-606 SSYPEISEI
+606 
-615 NITGGKLS
+615 
-623 SDKQKM
+623 
-629 TIYQNQKI
+629 I
-637 VIDLTT
+637 VI
-643 EEKLGNN
+643 
-650 PEIYVCGH
+650 
-658 KTTFARLKNKNKNKK
+658 
-673 DKSEIYHYYAYLD
+673 
-686 SNYILQTANA
+686 
-696 FGYVDKCIPI
+696 
-706 EIKNYKNL
+706 
-714 SGNLGDDI
+714 
-722 IIDESN
+722 
-728 KSSNGIYLYYGNS
+728 
-741 EANKLY
+741 
-747 FASAVDIS
+747 
-755 TYSET
+755 
-760 GDGYTWLT
+760 
-768 KVGDKNYK
+768 
-776 NYKQF
+776 
-781 RGSYAEKSYWGGT
+781 
-794 IHQYGCGP
+794 
-802 TSVAIVLSGLGIDK
+802 VAIVAIISYYFIFDRKEEWLNNQEQNLE
-816 NPGDVANSIKEGTS
+816 IKEEI
-830 PSSLKTA
+830 KTNDQI
-837 FENFGVTVELKYNT
+837 ENNSNEQQLEKNENIIVHVSGAVNKEGIVELKNNSRIIDAIDKAGGLKDEADITNINLAYIIEDGMKIHIPSKEEKE
-851 STETTIKNIRNN
+851 STIIVESNI
-863 LEKGMPVLVGVSPG
+863 
-877 PDSKYTTIGHW
+877 D
-888 LVLLSISGDTVTIS
+888 
-902 NAGRDSESGTE
+902 SGTVE
-913 TDNINTLVEKYME
+913 QSNEIKSNNNKKLKININT
-926 GNGYIL
+926 
-932 VKSAKT
+932 ATKT
-938 DSATNVKNEAIAG
+938 DLETLPGIG
-951 DINQD
+951 
-956 GYINEYD
+956 
-963 YLLLQRYLS
+963 
-972 KLQELT
+972 
-978 DDQKKYA
+978 
-985 NVDGNESIDANDL
+985 ES
-998 TALKV
+998 TALK
-1003 IINKRVNSLQ
+1003 IIEYRKEK
-1013 IGSSETFKVYDN
+1013 GKFK
-1025 ENKLVSGDNLKLSV
+1025 L
-1039 TEGEEF
+1039 
-1045 INVTENEDGISIKSK
+1045 IK
-1060 NELSALNG
+1060 
-1068 SVVIKATYLNEK
+1068 
-1080 NEEEKAGEIKLK
+1080 
-1092 IIDKNNVTTGFE
+1092 D
-1104 VITGKKVNK
+1104 
-1113 NILGD
+1113 D
-1118 VNKDGFITEV
+1118 D
-1128 DSFDVQRAIVNLIQL
+1128 
-1143 TEEGKERGDIN
+1143 
-1154 KDGVLT
+1154 
-1160 VSDATDIQKMCVNNY
+1160 
-1175 NGMYKNDVF
+1175 
-1184 TLKFNSFE
+1184 
-1192 DNNYEDI
+1192 YEDF
-1199 KDENIQNQIRWYAE
+1199 KDESIQNKIRWYAE
-1213 GQEDMVTITPN
+1213 GQADTVTITPN

-1236 AVTGSKIA
+1236 AVTGSKIV

-1283 DLSNLPD
+1283 DLSKLPD

-1313 NIVKLKEDSYGN
+1313 NVVKLKEDSYGN

-1431 AISEGKATI
+1431 AISEGEATI

-1881 VKENESN
+1881 VKEKESNSN

>member
-1 MKIRKFLKV
+1 VINNIKGDIIMKIRKFLKV
-10 LNFLFIILA
+10 LNFLFIILV

-38 EEDKTCITQIAI
+38 EEDKTSITQIAI

-658 KTTFARLKNKNKNKK
+658 KTTFARLKNKNKK

-741 EANKLY
+741 ELNKLY
-747 FASAVDIS
+747 LAS
-755 TYSET
+755 
-760 GDGYTWLT
+760 
-768 KVGDKNYK
+768 DKN
-776 NYKQF
+776 
-781 RGSYAEKSYWGGT
+781 
-794 IHQYGCGP
+794 
-802 TSVAIVLSGLGIDK
+802 
-816 NPGDVANSIKEGTS
+816 
-830 PSSLKTA
+830 
-837 FENFGVTVELKYNT
+837 
-851 STETTIKNIRNN
+851 
-863 LEKGMPVLVGVSPG
+863 
-877 PDSKYTTIGHW
+877 
-888 LVLLSISGDTVTIS
+888 
-902 NAGRDSESGTE
+902 
-913 TDNINTLVEKYME
+913 
-926 GNGYIL
+926 
-932 VKSAKT
+932 VK
-938 DSATNVKNEAIAG
+938 DEAIAG

-956 GYINEYD
+956 GYVNEYD

-1068 SVVIKATYLNEK
+1068 SVVIKATYLNED

-1213 GQEDMVTITPN
+1213 GQADMVTITPN

-1236 AVTGSKIA
+1236 AVTGSKIV

-1474 EGQQEYKKGEKIS
+1474 EGQQEYKQGEKIS
-1487 FKVVF
+1487 IKIAF
-1492 SEEIKG
+1492 SEEVKG
-1498 EVPELQL
+1498 NVPELQL
-1505 VFGNNS
+1505 EFGNNS
-1511 SVGIPKFVGIEDNNT
+1511 SVKNPEFIRFEDNNT

-1543 ILGLNGGNLTD
+1543 IVGLNDGNLTD

-1562 LTVNNEEEEFT
+1562 LTVNNEEEEDFT

-1584 NETLE
+1584 NEKME
-1589 VSSNDE
+1589 VLSNDE

-1888 SNKNEGVLEKLPFKL
+1888 SNSNKNEGVLEKLPFKL

>member
-658 KTTFARLKNKNKNKK
+658 KTTFARLKNKNKK

-747 FASAVDIS
+747 FAS
-755 TYSET
+755 
-760 GDGYTWLT
+760 
-768 KVGDKNYK
+768 DKN
-776 NYKQF
+776 
-781 RGSYAEKSYWGGT
+781 
-794 IHQYGCGP
+794 
-802 TSVAIVLSGLGIDK
+802 
-816 NPGDVANSIKEGTS
+816 
-830 PSSLKTA
+830 
-837 FENFGVTVELKYNT
+837 
-851 STETTIKNIRNN
+851 
-863 LEKGMPVLVGVSPG
+863 
-877 PDSKYTTIGHW
+877 
-888 LVLLSISGDTVTIS
+888 
-902 NAGRDSESGTE
+902 
-913 TDNINTLVEKYME
+913 
-926 GNGYIL
+926 
-932 VKSAKT
+932 VK
-938 DSATNVKNEAIAG
+938 DEAIAG

-956 GYINEYD
+956 GYVNEYD

-1213 GQEDMVTITPN
+1213 GQADMVTITPN

-1236 AVTGSKIA
+1236 AVTGSKIV

-1431 AISEGKATI
+1431 AISEGEATI

-1511 SVGIPKFVGIEDNNT
+1511 SVGIPEFVGIEDNNT

-1740 TVMNEENMDEPI
+1740 TVINEENMDEPI
-1752 VIDYSKSTIKAIYI
+1752 VIDYSKSTIKTIDI

>member
-1 MKIRKFLKV
+1 MKIMKFLKV
-10 LNFLFIILA
+10 LNFLFIILV

-38 EEDKTCITQIAI
+38 EEDKTSITQIAI
-50 NPIEKRLARSQ
+50 NPIEKKLAKYS
-61 APSDQVTRITSSSR
+61 SVRITSSSDVI
-75 LILERIVKTMEN
+75 LKYIINKISDEIWLTWDEQKNMNPVEASLERNNRKALHKI
-87 TGYGKGYW
+87 
-95 TQCKN
+95 
-100 AVRTPTPTSGGL
+100 SGG
-112 YYIDIPSF
+112 YYIEVPSR
-120 YFNEDVGGAWNSTY
+120 YFSSDT
-134 VYYCKEITEFDFSGL
+134 CKKEKEFNFSGL

-170 FSNCKISETSG
+170 FSNCKISGTSG

-658 KTTFARLKNKNKNKK
+658 KTTFARLKNKNKK

-747 FASAVDIS
+747 FAS
-755 TYSET
+755 
-760 GDGYTWLT
+760 
-768 KVGDKNYK
+768 DKN
-776 NYKQF
+776 
-781 RGSYAEKSYWGGT
+781 
-794 IHQYGCGP
+794 
-802 TSVAIVLSGLGIDK
+802 
-816 NPGDVANSIKEGTS
+816 
-830 PSSLKTA
+830 
-837 FENFGVTVELKYNT
+837 
-851 STETTIKNIRNN
+851 
-863 LEKGMPVLVGVSPG
+863 
-877 PDSKYTTIGHW
+877 
-888 LVLLSISGDTVTIS
+888 
-902 NAGRDSESGTE
+902 
-913 TDNINTLVEKYME
+913 
-926 GNGYIL
+926 
-932 VKSAKT
+932 VK
-938 DSATNVKNEAIAG
+938 DEAIAG

-956 GYINEYD
+956 GYVNEYD

-1213 GQEDMVTITPN
+1213 GQADMVTITPN

-1236 AVTGSKIA
+1236 AVTGSKIV

-1431 AISEGKATI
+1431 AISEGEATI

-1511 SVGIPKFVGIEDNNT
+1511 SVGIPEFVGIEDNNT

-1740 TVMNEENMDEPI
+1740 TVINEENMDEPI
-1752 VIDYSKSTIKAIYI
+1752 VIDYSKSTIKTIDI
-1766 MAEEGKNYK
+1766 MAEEGKKYK